1 MEGDEFSLENGRKI
15 NKSQINGEILKSKLS
30 QNDKYQKIFSL
41 FDANNDGKLDE
52 KEVESF
58 FEKMKSF
65 ASKGKSSVFESGEAE
80 DFLKEFKD
88 AKGKSLSDNGV
99 KVGDLFGFVADIS
112 DVGFDPVKKAQT
124 LVNKG
129 KMNGNIYSSEE
140 IKNIA
145 TTELSQDVQDAIKMF
160 QAQKDGQGSV
170 SDFYNLLKEKFGSD
184 EAASKVYA
192 KLREEELGAV
202 LLDKAKNFE
211 LTEKDYWSEKAN
223 LAKELYET
231 TGDEIYNSQAQE
243 FENKA
248 NAVKGKTVTKQ
259 IQTRVQTGFKNDKI
273 ADKAVSV
280 SATYKTVTKNVTE
293 IIYPLMDFDK
303 TFLEERGIKYNEDA
317 VENYDRKKAETQTLV
332 EMNNTLEEVKSQIA
346 KATAYSDSA
355 RVKAPN
361 EPNYELSQGRSTEY
375 MMDSTRVD
383 ELESGVYFVYKKLF
397 GSDENINAALKRIGV
412 DSTVSSTGRMSNANQ
427 AGKALVKYLEN
438 NFKAACGD
446 KSFEQYQKETTEAYK
461 QAYGDKNSSDIAN
474 AFIQSQQEGIQN
486 VKTAVSGVG
495 MVVMLAGQ
503 FVPGGN
509 VATGMIWGGLATA
522 TLGSSAV
529 SLSEATSKKGGMT
542 QEDKSEIIKEL
553 STSVALTATGM
564 GIGKVSS
571 AMYGQLILKN
581 CPMLASKILE
591 IGADA
596 TLSAVSTAVITGEL
610 DLKGEG
616 LSQLIPILT
625 GLLKSKGSLKTY
637 LIDDFKATSA
647 ARANKKTLSEP
658 TNKKTQDSN
667 VQEIREQELSSV
679 KESSSKKIN
688 SDEPQGAVKVQE
700 KETPAKTPEEVKQE
714 LTEVMKSQGY
724 NEWNIKHLLNSG
736 KADFDIVLDLVKNP
750 IIRNLKLGVESLGKI
765 NKDNVGFIN
774 HIIETKYYKK
784 LGCNLDFVSQTLL
797 SVTNKNTLPFVNKLI
812 DDGVINAETS
822 SGIWKVLCCVEDN
835 NTSMK
840 YLNEFYDTEK
850 SCFLSHLKF
859 SYDPYKRDL
868 FYSHFGMITDKNVD
882 FAIDLLHSRNGK
894 ISNGGIDDDYINIVK
909 STYKQGYSFLDSND
923 KHALLAV
930 ISKLGDTD
938 KALFKKHGFNIDT
951 ISKTLSGVKP
961 NVKISS
967 AQQREFLVKTLS
979 NNNAKA
985 NKVFKEFDFAKYGTD
1000 GLPLKYSRKDFMNNV
1015 EDILK
1020 VLPTQDK
1027 VEILSHYGIENDNFD
1042 GLLNNRPFK
1051 DLSGYSPEFK
1061 NAAKKVQSEIDKFTT
1076 KNEVDIPDKEVKE
1089 ILDGL
1094 IKGLPEFTSIVG
1106 KQQHGTHAYSVD
1118 IHMLKVLQDA
1128 MNNPAY
1134 SKLSDKSKTVLKFA
1148 AILHDVG
1155 KAAGVVDSNH
1165 FRTSANYMSSILD
1178 KFNLPTEMKHQ
1189 IIDAVD
1195 NHHWFGDFNTD
1206 KLSAQD
1212 VAAKCRRAGD
1222 LDVYKILAKADL
1234 ANVSSTFHYRVT
1246 GTSNKAEYD
1255 AFIDKK
1261 MSEVDV
1267 EIKKM
1272 NSNAPVVFD
1281 SKILNGGKKFPTKK
1295 VVKNGVEYNVRVL
1308 NLADLPE
1315 GMPLEKYGF
1324 VPGTTKENATFGVH
1338 FSDSLKESYD
1348 VIMSDSRRLAQAHPI
1363 FSYMLLKWGHAG
1375 RISQEGL
1382 IFNVDN
1388 SNTVIACSVNSV
1400 SGFKK
1405 NLREHS
1411 SPFFN
1416 DGSMVANERAKISNL
1431 IREHLSENAGVKLSR
1446 DEYAELFDKYLK
1458 SKKYI
1463 TQIKE
1468 DVKIGDKV
1476 IKANDLKTAIEKAQ
1490 ETLFTY
1496 NKSNEVDGSFDGNN
1510 EMTTVD
1516 PVPVG
1521 LYSTKFRIED
1531 CSPELLKMAEEEGL
1545 PIILNPAKTK
1555 AWSVGDDVKPIVS
1568 DNPSG
1573 SAMSFSKVKSKLTSF
1588 FNKSSKISKEDAES
1602 FLKQFTLKQVGSG
1615 RVVRRFDDDDIAY
1628 LVEYVQKYPKEVYS
1642 LANELTLN
1650 EHGDSVPRFSFFS
1663 ISILAP
1669 VMNKHPKKVSTLL
1682 GMTKENENGLVVPKY
1697 SAKEIENIILSKT
1710 YNKVIK

>member
-1 MEGDEFSLENGRKI
+1 MAGDEFSLENGRKI

-65 ASKGKSSVFESGEAE
+65 ASKGKYSVFESGEAE
-80 DFLKEFKD
+80 EFLKEFKD

-112 DVGFDPVKKAQT
+112 DAGFDPVKKAQA
-124 LVNKG
+124 LINKG

-160 QAQKDGQGSV
+160 QAQKDGQGNV
-170 SDFYNLLKEKFGSD
+170 SNFYNLLKEKFGSD

-192 KLREEELGAV
+192 KLCEEKLGASF
-202 LLDKAKNFE
+202 LYRAKNFE
-211 LTEKDYWSEKAN
+211 LTEKDYWAEKAN

-243 FENKA
+243 FERRA
-248 NAVKGKTVTKQ
+248 NSVQGKTVTRQ

-293 IIYPLMDFDK
+293 TIYPLMDFDK
-303 TFLEERGIKYNEDA
+303 TFLEERGVKYNEDA

-412 DSTVSSTGRMSNANQ
+412 DATVSSTGRMSNANQ

-446 KSFEQYQKETTEAYK
+446 KTFEQHQKETTEAYK

-667 VQEIREQELSSV
+667 VQEIKEQELSSV

-724 NEWNIKHLLNSG
+724 EEWNIKHLLNSG
-736 KADFDIVLDLVKNP
+736 KADLNIVLDLVKNP
-750 IIRNLKLGVESLGKI
+750 KFNKLKLMSVTLEKI
-765 NKDNVGFIN
+765 NKENVEFIN
-774 HIIETKYYKK
+774 KLIETKYYKK
-784 LGCNLDFVSQTLL
+784 LGKHTDYVTSTIL
-797 SVTNKNTLPFVNKLI
+797 SVTNKNTISLINKMV
-812 DDGVINAETS
+812 DDGTLTA
-822 SGIWKVLCCVEDN
+822 DN
-835 NTSMK
+835 NTDIWKIVGTATNNNASMK
-840 YLNEFYDTEK
+840 YISEFYDTEK
-850 SCFLSHLKF
+850 DFFLSHMGFSVDYQLKEL
-859 SYDPYKRDL
+859 YA
-868 FYSHFGMITDKNVD
+868 SHFTNITDKNVD
-882 FAIDLLHSRNGK
+882 FAIELLHSRRGK
-894 ISNGGIDDDYINIVK
+894 LNDSNLDDYINIIK
-909 STYKQGYSFLDSND
+909 SIDKQGYSFLDAND
-923 KHALLAV
+923 KHTLLAV
-930 ISKLGDTD
+930 ISKMSDTD
-938 KALFKKHGFNIDT
+938 KALLKKHGFNIDT

-1015 EDILK
+1015 EDILND
-1020 VLPTQDK
+1020 LPTQDR

-1042 GLLNNRPFK
+1042 GLLNNRPFE

-1061 NAAKKVQSEIDKFTT
+1061 NAAKKVQTEIDKFTT

-1195 NHHWFGDFNTD
+1195 NHHWFGGFNTD

-1212 VAAKCRRAGD
+1212 VAAKCRRSGD
-1222 LDVYKILAKADL
+1222 LEVYKILAKADL

-1295 VVKNGVEYNVRVL
+1295 VVKDGVEYNVRVL

-1338 FSDSLKESYD
+1338 FSDSPRESYD
-1348 VIMSDSRRLAQAHPI
+1348 VITSDTRRLAQDHPI

-1388 SNTVIACSVNSV
+1388 SNTVIASSVNSV

-1458 SKKYI
+1458 SKKHI

>member
-1 MEGDEFSLENGRKI
+1 MAGDEFSLENGRKI

-80 DFLKEFKD
+80 EFLKEFKD

-202 LLDKAKNFE
+202 LLDKAKNFD

-243 FENKA
+243 FENRA

-259 IQTRVQTGFKNDKI
+259 IQTRVQTGFKNDKVI
-273 ADKAVSV
+273 DKAVSV

-293 IIYPLMDFDK
+293 TIYPLMDFDK
-303 TFLEERGIKYNEDA
+303 TFLEERGIKYNEVA

-355 RVKAPN
+355 RVKVPN

-397 GSDENINAALKRIGV
+397 GSDENINTALKRIGV
-412 DSTVSSTGRMSNANQ
+412 DATVSSTGRMSNANQ

-446 KSFEQYQKETTEAYK
+446 KTFEQHQKETTEAYK

-564 GIGKVSS
+564 GVGKVSS

-637 LIDDFKATSA
+637 LMDDFKATSA
-647 ARANKKTLSEP
+647 ARTNKKDLSEP
-658 TNKKTQDSN
+658 TNKKNQDSN
-667 VQEIREQELSSV
+667 VQEIKEQELSSI

-688 SDEPQGAVKVQE
+688 SDEPQGALKVQE

-724 NEWNIKHLLNSG
+724 EEWNIKHLLNSG
-736 KADFDIVLDLVKNP
+736 KADLNIVLDLVKNP
-750 IIRNLKLGVESLGKI
+750 KFNKLKLMSVTLEKI
-765 NKDNVGFIN
+765 NKENVEFIN
-774 HIIETKYYKK
+774 KLIETKYYNK
-784 LGCNLDFVSQTLL
+784 LGKHTDYVTSTIL
-797 SVTNKNTLPFVNKLI
+797 SVTNKNTISLINKMV
-812 DDGVINAETS
+812 DDGTLTA
-822 SGIWKVLCCVEDN
+822 DN
-835 NTSMK
+835 NTDIWKIVGTATNNNASMK
-840 YLNEFYDTEK
+840 YISEFYDTEK
-850 SCFLSHLKF
+850 DFFLSHMGFSVDYQLKEL
-859 SYDPYKRDL
+859 YA
-868 FYSHFGMITDKNVD
+868 SHFTNITDKNVD
-882 FAIDLLHSRNGK
+882 FAIELLHSRRGK
-894 ISNGGIDDDYINIVK
+894 LNDSNLDDYINIIK
-909 STYKQGYSFLDSND
+909 SIDKQGYSFLDAND
-923 KHALLAV
+923 KHTLLAV
-930 ISKLGDTD
+930 ISKMSDTD
-938 KALFKKHGFNIDT
+938 KALLKKHGFNIDT

-1015 EDILK
+1015 EDILND
-1020 VLPTQDK
+1020 LPTQDR

-1042 GLLNNRPFK
+1042 GLLNNRPFE

-1212 VAAKCRRAGD
+1212 VAAKCRRSGD

-1234 ANVSSTFHYRVT
+1234 ANVSSTFHYRIT

-1295 VVKNGVEYNVRVL
+1295 VVKDGVEYNVRVL

-1338 FSDSLKESYD
+1338 FSDSPRESYD
-1348 VIMSDSRRLAQAHPI
+1348 VITSDTRRLAQGHPI

-1388 SNTVIACSVNSV
+1388 SNTVIASSVNSV

-1416 DGSMVANERAKISNL
+1416 DGSMVTNERAKISNL
-1431 IREHLSENAGVKLSR
+1431 IRKHLSENAGVKLSR

>member
-1 MEGDEFSLENGRKI
+1 MAGDEFSLENGRKI

-41 FDANNDGKLDE
+41 FDANNDGKLDD

-58 FEKMKSF
+58 FEKMKSY

-80 DFLKEFKD
+80 EFLKEFKD

-145 TTELSQDVQDAIKMF
+145 TTELSQDVQAAIKMF

-211 LTEKDYWSEKAN
+211 LTEKDYWNEKAN

-231 TGDEIYNSQAQE
+231 TGVEIYNTQAQE
-243 FENKA
+243 FENRA

-259 IQTRVQTGFKNDKI
+259 IQTRVQTGFKNDKV
-273 ADKAVSV
+273 ADKAVSA

-293 IIYPLMDFDK
+293 TIYPLMDFDK

-412 DSTVSSTGRMSNANQ
+412 DATVSSTGRMSNANQ

-446 KSFEQYQKETTEAYK
+446 KTFEQHQKETTEAYK

-596 TLSAVSTAVITGEL
+596 TLSAVSTSVITGEL

-637 LIDDFKATSA
+637 LMDDFKATSA
-647 ARANKKTLSEP
+647 ARTNKKTLSEP
-658 TNKKTQDSN
+658 TNKKIQDSN
-667 VQEIREQELSSV
+667 VREIKEQELSSV

-724 NEWNIKHLLNSG
+724 EEWNIKHLLNSG
-736 KADFDIVLDLVKNP
+736 KADFDVVLDLVKNP
-750 IIRNLKLGVESLGKI
+750 IIRKLKLGVESLGKI

-784 LGCNLDFVSQTLL
+784 LGCNLDFVSQTIL
-797 SVTNKNTLPFVNKLI
+797 SVTNKNTISFLNKMV
-812 DDGVINAETS
+812 DDGTLTV
-822 SGIWKVLCCVEDN
+822 DN
-835 NTSMK
+835 NTDIWKIVGTATNNKASMK
-840 YLNEFYDTEK
+840 YISDFYDTEK
-850 SCFLSHLKF
+850 DFFLSHMGFSVDYQLKEL
-859 SYDPYKRDL
+859 YA
-868 FYSHFGMITDKNVD
+868 SHFTHITDKNVD
-882 FAIDLLHSRNGK
+882 FAIELLHSRRGK
-894 ISNGGIDDDYINIVK
+894 LNDSNLDDYINIIK
-909 STYKQGYSFLDSND
+909 LTDKQGYSSLDSND

-930 ISKLGDTD
+930 ISKLGETD

-1020 VLPTQDK
+1020 DLPTQDR

-1042 GLLNNRPFK
+1042 GLLNNRPFE

-1061 NAAKKVQSEIDKFTT
+1061 NAAKKVQTEIDKFTT

-1155 KAAGVVDSNH
+1155 KATGVVDPNH

-1178 KFNLPTEMKHQ
+1178 KFNFPTEMKHQ

-1195 NHHWFGDFNTD
+1195 NHHWFSAFNTD
-1206 KLSAQD
+1206 KISAQD
-1212 VAAKCRRAGD
+1212 VAAKCRRSGD

-1234 ANVSSTFHYRVT
+1234 ANVSSSFHYHIT
-1246 GTSNKAEYD
+1246 GTSSKAEYN
-1255 AFIDKK
+1255 AKVDKK
-1261 MSEVDV
+1261 MAEVDV
-1267 EIKKM
+1267 ELKRM
-1272 NSNAPVVFD
+1272 NGTAPVVFD
-1281 SKILNGGKKFPTKK
+1281 SKILHGGKKFPTKK
-1295 VVKNGVEYNVRVL
+1295 VVKNGVEYNVKVL
-1308 NLADLPE
+1308 NLGELPD

-1324 VPGTTKENATFGVH
+1324 APGTTKENATFGVH
-1338 FSDSLKESYD
+1338 FSASPKESYD
-1348 VIMSDSRRLAQAHPI
+1348 VITSDARRLTQQHPI
-1363 FSYMLLKWGHAG
+1363 FSFMYLKFGHAG
-1375 RISQEGL
+1375 RSFNDGL
-1382 IFNVDN
+1382 IFDIDN
-1388 SNTVIACSVNSV
+1388 SNLVVAAPKNSV
-1400 SGFKK
+1400 TGFKK
-1405 NLREHS
+1405 NLLEDSSSLFDEHYDTRIGVS
-1411 SPFFN
+1411 Y
-1416 DGSMVANERAKISNL
+1416 L
-1431 IREHLSENAGVKLSR
+1431 IRKHLSENAGVTLTR
-1446 DEYAELFDKYLK
+1446 DEYAVLFDKYLK
-1458 SKKYI
+1458 TKKHFSQLNKNI
-1463 TQIKE
+1463 R
-1468 DVKIGDKV
+1468 IGDKV
-1476 IKANDLKTAIEKAQ
+1476 IKAEDLKAAINDAQ
-1490 ETLFTY
+1490 QSLFVNT
-1496 NKSNEVDGSFDGNN
+1496 KSSEVDGSFKDNN
-1510 EMTTVD
+1510 ELTTID
-1516 PVPVG
+1516 PVPTG
-1521 LYSTKFRIED
+1521 LYSTKTRIED
-1531 CSPELLKMAEEEGL
+1531 CSTELLKLAEEKGL
-1545 PIILNPAKTK
+1545 PIILNPAKK
-1555 AWSVGDDVKPIVS
+1555 EWVAGESAKPINTGS
-1568 DNPSG
+1568 SSKILPS
-1573 SAMSFSKVKSKLTSF
+1573 FL
-1588 FNKSSKISKEDAES
+1588 KSSKVSKQDAID
-1602 FLKQFTLKQVGSG
+1602 FLKQFTIKEVGTD
-1615 RVVRRFDDDDIAY
+1615 RVVQRFH
-1628 LVEYVQKYPKEVYS
+1628 VEDKDLIECVQKYPNEFYS
-1642 LANELTLN
+1642 LANEMVVGRNGNPT
-1650 EHGDSVPRFSFFS
+1650 PRFYDYE
-1663 ISILAP
+1663 IMRLVP
-1669 VMNKHPKKVSTLL
+1669 NMKKYPKRMAKLL
-1682 GMTKENENGLVVPKY
+1682 SMTKVDENGRTVPKY
-1697 SAKEIENIILSKT
+1697 NYADINCYIDSPRLYKEALEGKR
-1710 YNKVIK
+1710 

>member
-1 MEGDEFSLENGRKI
+1 MAGDEFSLENGRKI

-41 FDANNDGKLDE
+41 FDANNDGKLDD

-65 ASKGKSSVFESGEAE
+65 ASKGKSSVFENGEAE
-80 DFLKEFKD
+80 EFLKEFKD

-112 DVGFDPVKKAQT
+112 DVGFDPVKKAQA

-211 LTEKDYWSEKAN
+211 LTEKDYWNEKAN

-243 FENKA
+243 FENRA

-259 IQTRVQTGFKNDKI
+259 IQTRVQTGFKNDKV
-273 ADKAVSV
+273 ADKAVSA

-293 IIYPLMDFDK
+293 TIYPLMDFDK
-303 TFLEERGIKYNEDA
+303 TFLEERGVKYNEDA

-412 DSTVSSTGRMSNANQ
+412 DATVSSTGRMSNANQ

-446 KSFEQYQKETTEAYK
+446 KTFEQHQKETTEAYK

-509 VATGMIWGGLATA
+509 VATGLIWGGLATA

-564 GIGKVSS
+564 GVGKVSS

-637 LIDDFKATSA
+637 LMDDFKATSA
-647 ARANKKTLSEP
+647 ARANKKDLSEP
-658 TNKKTQDSN
+658 TNKKNQDFD
-667 VQEIREQELSSV
+667 VQEIKEQELSNV
-679 KESSSKKIN
+679 NESSSKKIN
-688 SDEPQGAVKVQE
+688 SDEPQGALKVQE

-724 NEWNIKHLLNSG
+724 EEWNIKHLLNSG
-736 KADFDIVLDLVKNP
+736 KADLNIVLDLVKNP
-750 IIRNLKLGVESLGKI
+750 KFNKLKLMSVTLEKI
-765 NKDNVGFIN
+765 NKENVEFIN
-774 HIIETKYYKK
+774 KLIETKYYKK
-784 LGCNLDFVSQTLL
+784 LGKHTDYVTSTIL
-797 SVTNKNTLPFVNKLI
+797 SVTNKNTISLINKMV
-812 DDGVINAETS
+812 DDGTLTA
-822 SGIWKVLCCVEDN
+822 DN
-835 NTSMK
+835 NTDIWKIVETATNNNASMK
-840 YLNEFYDTEK
+840 YISEFYDTEK
-850 SCFLSHLKF
+850 DFFLSHMGFSVDYQLKEL
-859 SYDPYKRDL
+859 YA
-868 FYSHFGMITDKNVD
+868 SHFTNITDKNVD
-882 FAIDLLHSRNGK
+882 FAIELLHSRRGK
-894 ISNGGIDDDYINIVK
+894 LNDSNLDDYINIIK
-909 STYKQGYSFLDSND
+909 SIDKQGYSFLDAND
-923 KHALLAV
+923 KHTLLAV
-930 ISKLGDTD
+930 ISKMSDTD
-938 KALFKKHGFNIDT
+938 KALLKKHGFNIDT

-1020 VLPTQDK
+1020 DLPTQDR

-1042 GLLNNRPFK
+1042 GLLNNRPFE

-1212 VAAKCRRAGD
+1212 VAAKCRRSGD

-1295 VVKNGVEYNVRVL
+1295 VVKDGVEYNVRVL

-1348 VIMSDSRRLAQAHPI
+1348 VIMSDSRRLAQGHPI

-1388 SNTVIACSVNSV
+1388 SNTVIASSVNSV

-1446 DEYAELFDKYLK
+1446 DEYAELFEKYLK
-1458 SKKYI
+1458 SKKHI
-1463 TQIKE
+1463 SQIKE

>member
-1 MEGDEFSLENGRKI
+1 MAGDEFSLENGRKI

-41 FDANNDGKLDE
+41 FDANNDGKLDD

-80 DFLKEFKD
+80 EFLKEFKD

-211 LTEKDYWSEKAN
+211 LTEKDYWNEKAN

-231 TGDEIYNSQAQE
+231 TGDEIYNAQAQE
-243 FENKA
+243 FERRA
-248 NAVKGKTVTKQ
+248 NSVQGKTVTRQ
-259 IQTRVQTGFKNDKI
+259 IRTRVQTGFKNDKI

-293 IIYPLMDFDK
+293 TIYPPM
-303 TFLEERGIKYNEDA
+303 TFEDVFKEERGVAYNEDA

-412 DSTVSSTGRMSNANQ
+412 DATVSSTGRMSNANQ

-446 KSFEQYQKETTEAYK
+446 KTFEQHQKETTEAYK

-495 MVVMLAGQ
+495 MVLMIAGQ

-647 ARANKKTLSEP
+647 ARTNKKTLSEP
-658 TNKKTQDSN
+658 TNKKTQDSD
-667 VQEIREQELSSV
+667 VQEIKEQELSSV

-688 SDEPQGAVKVQE
+688 SDEPQGALKVQE

-724 NEWNIKHLLNSG
+724 EEWNIKHLLNSG
-736 KADFDIVLDLVKNP
+736 KADLNIVLDLVKNP
-750 IIRNLKLGVESLGKI
+750 KFNKLKLMSVTLEKI
-765 NKDNVGFIN
+765 NKENVEFIN
-774 HIIETKYYKK
+774 KLIETKYYKK
-784 LGCNLDFVSQTLL
+784 LGKHTDYVTSTIL
-797 SVTNKNTLPFVNKLI
+797 SVTNKNTISLINKMV
-812 DDGVINAETS
+812 DDGTLTA
-822 SGIWKVLCCVEDN
+822 DN
-835 NTSMK
+835 NTDIWKIVGTATNNNASMK
-840 YLNEFYDTEK
+840 YISEFYDTEK
-850 SCFLSHLKF
+850 DFFLSHMGFSVDYQLKEL
-859 SYDPYKRDL
+859 YA
-868 FYSHFGMITDKNVD
+868 SHFTNITDKNVD
-882 FAIDLLHSRNGK
+882 FAIELLHSRRGK
-894 ISNGGIDDDYINIVK
+894 LNDSNLDDYINIIK
-909 STYKQGYSFLDSND
+909 SIDKQGYSFLDSND

-930 ISKLGDTD
+930 ISKLSDTD
-938 KALFKKHGFNIDT
+938 KALLKKHGFNIDT

-1015 EDILK
+1015 EDILND
-1020 VLPTQDK
+1020 LPTQDR

-1042 GLLNNRPFK
+1042 GLLNNRPFE

-1106 KQQHGTHAYSVD
+1106 KQQHRTHAYSVD

-1212 VAAKCRRAGD
+1212 VAVKCRRSGD
-1222 LDVYKILAKADL
+1222 LEVYKILAKADL

-1348 VIMSDSRRLAQAHPI
+1348 VIMSDSRRLAQGHPI

-1388 SNTVIACSVNSV
+1388 SNTVIASSVNSV

-1405 NLREHS
+1405 NLRDHS

-1416 DGSMVANERAKISNL
+1416 DGSMVANERAKISTL
-1431 IREHLSENAGVKLSR
+1431 IIEHLSENAGVKLSR

>member
-1 MEGDEFSLENGRKI
+1 MAGDEFSLENGRKI

-41 FDANNDGKLDE
+41 FDANNDGKLDD

-58 FEKMKSF
+58 FEKMKSY
-65 ASKGKSSVFESGEAE
+65 ASKGKSSVFENGEAE
-80 DFLKEFKD
+80 EFLKEFKD

-243 FENKA
+243 FENRA

-259 IQTRVQTGFKNDKI
+259 IQTRVQTGFKNDKV

-293 IIYPLMDFDK
+293 TIYPPM
-303 TFLEERGIKYNEDA
+303 TFEDVFKEERGVAYNEDA

-346 KATAYSDSA
+346 QATAYSDSA
-355 RVKAPN
+355 RVKAQN

-446 KSFEQYQKETTEAYK
+446 KTFEQHQKETTEAYK
-461 QAYGDKNSSDIAN
+461 QAYGDKNSTDIAN
-474 AFIQSQQEGIQN
+474 AFIQSQQEGVQG
-486 VKTAVSGVG
+486 VKTATNVAG
-495 MVVMLAGQ
+495 MVLMIAGQ

-509 VATGMIWGGLATA
+509 VATGMIWGGVATA
-522 TLGSSAV
+522 ALGSSAI
-529 SLSEATSKKGGMT
+529 SATEASTKQGGMT
-542 QEDKSEIIKEL
+542 EEDKSEIIKEL
-553 STSVALTATGM
+553 STSIALTATGM
-564 GIGKVSS
+564 GVGKVSS

-581 CPMLASKILE
+581 CPMLAAKVLE
-591 IGADA
+591 VGADA

-667 VQEIREQELSSV
+667 VQEIKEQELSSV
-679 KESSSKKIN
+679 NESSSKKIN
-688 SDEPQGAVKVQE
+688 SDEPQGALKVQE

-724 NEWNIKHLLNSG
+724 EEWNIKHLLNSG
-736 KADFDIVLDLVKNP
+736 KADLNIVLDLVKNP
-750 IIRNLKLGVESLGKI
+750 KFNKLKLMSVTLEKI
-765 NKDNVGFIN
+765 NKENVEFIN
-774 HIIETKYYKK
+774 KLIETKYYKK
-784 LGCNLDFVSQTLL
+784 LGKHTDYVTSTIL
-797 SVTNKNTLPFVNKLI
+797 SVTNKNTISLINKMV
-812 DDGVINAETS
+812 DDGTLTA
-822 SGIWKVLCCVEDN
+822 DN
-835 NTSMK
+835 NTDIWKIVGTATNNNASMK
-840 YLNEFYDTEK
+840 YISEFYDTEK
-850 SCFLSHLKF
+850 DFFLSHMGFSVDYQLKEL
-859 SYDPYKRDL
+859 YA
-868 FYSHFGMITDKNVD
+868 SHFTNITDKNVD
-882 FAIDLLHSRNGK
+882 FAIELLHSRRGK
-894 ISNGGIDDDYINIVK
+894 LNDSNLDDYINIIK
-909 STYKQGYSFLDSND
+909 SIDKQGYSFLDAND

-930 ISKLGDTD
+930 ISKMSDTD
-938 KALFKKHGFNIDT
+938 KVLLKKHGFNIDT

-1015 EDILK
+1015 EDILND
-1020 VLPTQDK
+1020 LPTQDR

-1042 GLLNNRPFK
+1042 GLLNNRPFE
-1051 DLSGYSPEFK
+1051 DLSGYSPEFI

-1212 VAAKCRRAGD
+1212 VAAKCRRSGD

-1295 VVKNGVEYNVRVL
+1295 VVKDGVEYNVRVL

-1324 VPGTTKENATFGVH
+1324 VSGTTKENATFGVH

-1348 VIMSDSRRLAQAHPI
+1348 VIMSDSRRLAQGHPI

-1388 SNTVIACSVNSV
+1388 SNTVIASSVNSV

-1458 SKKYI
+1458 SKKHI
-1463 TQIKE
+1463 SQIKE

-1573 SAMSFSKVKSKLTSF
+1573 SAKSFSKVKSKLTSF

-1615 RVVRRFDDDDIAY
+1615 RVVQRFDDDDIAY

>member
-1 MEGDEFSLENGRKI
+1 MAGDEFSLENGRKI

-41 FDANNDGKLDE
+41 FDANNDGKLDD

-80 DFLKEFKD
+80 EFLKEFKD

-192 KLREEELGAV
+192 KLCEEKLGASF
-202 LLDKAKNFE
+202 LYRAKNFE

-223 LAKELYET
+223 LAKELYKT
-231 TGDEIYNSQAQE
+231 TGDEQYNAQAQE
-243 FENKA
+243 FERRA
-248 NAVKGKTVTKQ
+248 NYVQGKTVTRQ
-259 IQTRVQTGFKNDKI
+259 IRTRVQTGFKNDKV

-293 IIYPLMDFDK
+293 TIYPLMDFDK
-303 TFLEERGIKYNEDA
+303 TFLEERGVKYNEDA

-446 KSFEQYQKETTEAYK
+446 KTFEQHQKETTEAYK

-474 AFIQSQQEGIQN
+474 AFIQSQQEGVQG
-486 VKTAVSGVG
+486 VKTATNVAG
-495 MVVMLAGQ
+495 MVLMIAGQ

-542 QEDKSEIIKEL
+542 EEDKSEIIKEL
-553 STSVALTATGM
+553 STSIALTATGM
-564 GIGKVSS
+564 GVGKVSS

-637 LIDDFKATSA
+637 LMDDFKATSA
-647 ARANKKTLSEP
+647 ARTNKKTLSEP

-667 VQEIREQELSSV
+667 VQEIKEQELSSI

-700 KETPAKTPEEVKQE
+700 KETSAKTPEEVKQE

-724 NEWNIKHLLNSG
+724 EEWNIKHLLNSG

-750 IIRNLKLGVESLGKI
+750 KFNKLKLMSVTLEKI
-765 NKDNVGFIN
+765 NKENVEFIN
-774 HIIETKYYKK
+774 KLIETKYYKK
-784 LGCNLDFVSQTLL
+784 LGKHTDYVTSTIL
-797 SVTNKNTLPFVNKLI
+797 SVTNKNTISLINKMV
-812 DDGVINAETS
+812 DDGTLTA
-822 SGIWKVLCCVEDN
+822 DN
-835 NTSMK
+835 NTDIWKIVGTATNNNASMK
-840 YLNEFYDTEK
+840 YISEFYDTEK
-850 SCFLSHLKF
+850 DFFLSHMGFSVDYQLKEL
-859 SYDPYKRDL
+859 YA
-868 FYSHFGMITDKNVD
+868 SHFTNITDKNVD
-882 FAIDLLHSRNGK
+882 FAIELLHSRRGK
-894 ISNGGIDDDYINIVK
+894 LNDSNLDDYINIIK
-909 STYKQGYSFLDSND
+909 SIDKQGYSFLDAND
-923 KHALLAV
+923 KHTLLAV
-930 ISKLGDTD
+930 ISKMSDTD
-938 KALFKKHGFNIDT
+938 KALLKKHGFNIDT

-1015 EDILK
+1015 EDILND
-1020 VLPTQDK
+1020 LPTQDR

-1042 GLLNNRPFK
+1042 GLLNNRPFE

-1134 SKLSDKSKTVLKFA
+1134 RKLSDKSKTVLKFA

-1212 VAAKCRRAGD
+1212 VAAKCRRYGD
-1222 LDVYKILAKADL
+1222 LEVYKILAKADL

-1295 VVKNGVEYNVRVL
+1295 VVKDGVEYNVRVL

-1338 FSDSLKESYD
+1338 FSDSPRESYD
-1348 VIMSDSRRLAQAHPI
+1348 VITSDTRRLAQGHPI

-1388 SNTVIACSVNSV
+1388 SNTVIASSVNSV

>member
-1 MEGDEFSLENGRKI
+1 MAGDEFSLENGRKI

-41 FDANNDGKLDE
+41 FDVNNDGKLDD
-52 KEVESF
+52 KEIESF
-58 FEKMKSF
+58 FEKMKSY

-80 DFLKEFKD
+80 EFLKEFKD

-145 TTELSQDVQDAIKMF
+145 TNELSQDVQDAIKMF

-243 FENKA
+243 FENRA

-259 IQTRVQTGFKNDKI
+259 IQTRVQTGFKNDKV

-293 IIYPLMDFDK
+293 TIYPPM
-303 TFLEERGIKYNEDA
+303 TFEDVFKEERGVAYNEDA

-346 KATAYSDSA
+346 QATAYSDSA

-446 KSFEQYQKETTEAYK
+446 KTFEQHQKETTEAYK

-564 GIGKVSS
+564 GVGKVSS

-647 ARANKKTLSEP
+647 ARTNKKTLSEP

-667 VQEIREQELSSV
+667 VQEIKEQELSSI

-688 SDEPQGAVKVQE
+688 SDEPQGALKVQE

-724 NEWNIKHLLNSG
+724 EEWNIKHLLNSG
-736 KADFDIVLDLVKNP
+736 KADLNIVLDLVKNP
-750 IIRNLKLGVESLGKI
+750 KFNKLKLMSVTLEKI
-765 NKDNVGFIN
+765 NKENVEFIN
-774 HIIETKYYKK
+774 KLIETKYYKK
-784 LGCNLDFVSQTLL
+784 LGKHTDYVTSTIL
-797 SVTNKNTLPFVNKLI
+797 SVTNKNTISLINKMV
-812 DDGVINAETS
+812 DDGTLTA
-822 SGIWKVLCCVEDN
+822 DN
-835 NTSMK
+835 NTDIWKIVGTATNNNASMK
-840 YLNEFYDTEK
+840 YISEFYDTEK
-850 SCFLSHLKF
+850 DFFLSHMGFSVDYQLKEL
-859 SYDPYKRDL
+859 YA
-868 FYSHFGMITDKNVD
+868 SHFTNITDKNVD
-882 FAIDLLHSRNGK
+882 FAIELLHSRRGK
-894 ISNGGIDDDYINIVK
+894 LNDSNLDDYINIIK
-909 STYKQGYSFLDSND
+909 SIDKQGYSFLDSND

-1015 EDILK
+1015 EDILND
-1020 VLPTQDK
+1020 LPTQDR

-1042 GLLNNRPFK
+1042 GLLNNRPFE
-1051 DLSGYSPEFK
+1051 DLSGYSPEFI

-1134 SKLSDKSKTVLKFA
+1134 NKLSDKSKTVLKFA

-1212 VAAKCRRAGD
+1212 VAAKCRRSGD
-1222 LDVYKILAKADL
+1222 LEVYKILAKADL
-1234 ANVSSTFHYRVT
+1234 ANVSSTFHYRIT

-1324 VPGTTKENATFGVH
+1324 VSGTTKENATFGVH
-1338 FSDSLKESYD
+1338 FSDSPRESYD
-1348 VIMSDSRRLAQAHPI
+1348 VITSDTRRLAQGHPI

-1388 SNTVIACSVNSV
+1388 SNTVIASSVNSV

-1416 DGSMVANERAKISNL
+1416 DGSMVTNERAKISNL
-1431 IREHLSENAGVKLSR
+1431 IRKHLSENAGIKLSR

>member
-1 MEGDEFSLENGRKI
+1 M
-15 NKSQINGEILKSKLS
+15 
-30 QNDKYQKIFSL
+30 
-41 FDANNDGKLDE
+41 
-52 KEVESF
+52 
-58 FEKMKSF
+58 
-65 ASKGKSSVFESGEAE
+65 
-80 DFLKEFKD
+80 
-88 AKGKSLSDNGV
+88 
-99 KVGDLFGFVADIS
+99 
-112 DVGFDPVKKAQT
+112 
-124 LVNKG
+124 
-129 KMNGNIYSSEE
+129 
-140 IKNIA
+140 
-145 TTELSQDVQDAIKMF
+145 
-160 QAQKDGQGSV
+160 
-170 SDFYNLLKEKFGSD
+170 
-184 EAASKVYA
+184 
-192 KLREEELGAV
+192 
-202 LLDKAKNFE
+202 
-211 LTEKDYWSEKAN
+211 
-223 LAKELYET
+223 
-231 TGDEIYNSQAQE
+231 
-243 FENKA
+243 
-248 NAVKGKTVTKQ
+248 
-259 IQTRVQTGFKNDKI
+259 
-273 ADKAVSV
+273 
-280 SATYKTVTKNVTE
+280 
-293 IIYPLMDFDK
+293 
-303 TFLEERGIKYNEDA
+303 
-317 VENYDRKKAETQTLV
+317 
-332 EMNNTLEEVKSQIA
+332 
-346 KATAYSDSA
+346 
-355 RVKAPN
+355 
-361 EPNYELSQGRSTEY
+361 
-375 MMDSTRVD
+375 
-383 ELESGVYFVYKKLF
+383 
-397 GSDENINAALKRIGV
+397 
-412 DSTVSSTGRMSNANQ
+412 
-427 AGKALVKYLEN
+427 
-438 NFKAACGD
+438 
-446 KSFEQYQKETTEAYK
+446 
-461 QAYGDKNSSDIAN
+461 
-474 AFIQSQQEGIQN
+474 
-486 VKTAVSGVG
+486 
-495 MVVMLAGQ
+495 
-503 FVPGGN
+503 
-509 VATGMIWGGLATA
+509 
-522 TLGSSAV
+522 
-529 SLSEATSKKGGMT
+529 
-542 QEDKSEIIKEL
+542 
-553 STSVALTATGM
+553 STSIALTATGM
-564 GIGKVSS
+564 GVGKVSS

-581 CPMLASKILE
+581 CPMLAAKVLE
-591 IGADA
+591 VGADA

-647 ARANKKTLSEP
+647 ARTNKKTLSEP
-658 TNKKTQDSN
+658 TNKKTQDSK
-667 VQEIREQELSSV
+667 VQEIKEQELSSV

-724 NEWNIKHLLNSG
+724 EEWNIQSLINSDNPDLN
-736 KADFDIVLDLVKNP
+736 IVLDLVKNP
-750 IIRNLKLGVESLGKI
+750 KFNKLKLRSVTLEKI
-765 NKDNVGFIN
+765 NKENVEFIN
-774 HIIETKYYKK
+774 KLLETKYYKK
-784 LGCNLDFVSQTLL
+784 LGKHTDYVTSTIL
-797 SVTNKNTLPFVNKLI
+797 SVTNKNTISFLNKMV
-812 DDGVINAETS
+812 DDGTLTA
-822 SGIWKVLCCVEDN
+822 DN
-835 NTSMK
+835 NTDIWKIVGTATNNKASMK
-840 YLNEFYDTEK
+840 YIREFYDTEK
-850 SCFLSHLKF
+850 DFFLSHMGFSVDYQLKEL
-859 SYDPYKRDL
+859 YA
-868 FYSHFGMITDKNVD
+868 SHFTHITDKNVD
-882 FAIDLLHSRNGK
+882 FAIELLHSRRGK
-894 ISNGGIDDDYINIVK
+894 LNDSNLDDYINIIK
-909 STYKQGYSFLDSND
+909 STDKQGYSFLDAND
-923 KHALLAV
+923 KHTLLSV
-930 ISKLGDTD
+930 IAKMSDTD
-938 KALFKKHGFNIDT
+938 KALLKKHGFNIDT

-967 AQQREFLVKTLS
+967 AQQREFLVTTLS

-1015 EDILK
+1015 EDILND
-1020 VLPTQDK
+1020 LPTQDK
-1027 VEILSHYGIENDNFD
+1027 AEILSHYGIENDNFD
-1042 GLLNNRPFK
+1042 GLLNNRPFE

-1165 FRTSANYMSSILD
+1165 FRTSANYVSSILD
-1178 KFNLPTEMKHQ
+1178 KFNFPIEMKHQ

-1212 VAAKCRRAGD
+1212 VAAKCRRSGD

-1234 ANVSSTFHYRVT
+1234 ANVSSTFHYRIT

-1261 MSEVDV
+1261 MAEVDV

-1308 NLADLPE
+1308 NLADLPD

-1324 VPGTTKENATFGVH
+1324 VSGTTKENATFGVH

-1348 VIMSDSRRLAQAHPI
+1348 VIMSDTRRLAQGHPI

-1388 SNTVIACSVNSV
+1388 SNTVIASSVNSV

-1405 NLREHS
+1405 NLRDHS

-1416 DGSMVANERAKISNL
+1416 DGYMVAKERAKISNL

-1516 PVPVG
+1516 PVRVG

-1682 GMTKENENGLVVPKY
+1682 RMTKENENGLVVPKY

>member
-1 MEGDEFSLENGRKI
+1 MAGDEFSLENGRKI

-58 FEKMKSF
+58 FEKMKSY
-65 ASKGKSSVFESGEAE
+65 ASKGKSSVFENGEAE
-80 DFLKEFKD
+80 EFLKEFKD

-202 LLDKAKNFE
+202 LLDKAGNFD

-231 TGDEIYNSQAQE
+231 TGDEIYNSQVQE
-243 FENKA
+243 FENRA

-259 IQTRVQTGFKNDKI
+259 IQTRVQTGFKNDKV

-293 IIYPLMDFDK
+293 TIYPLMDFDK
-303 TFLEERGIKYNEDA
+303 TFLEERGVKYNEDA

-355 RVKAPN
+355 RVKVPN

-412 DSTVSSTGRMSNANQ
+412 DATVSSTGRMSNANQ

-446 KSFEQYQKETTEAYK
+446 KTFEQHQKETTEAYK

-564 GIGKVSS
+564 GVGKVSS

-591 IGADA
+591 IGTDA

-647 ARANKKTLSEP
+647 ARANKKDLSEP
-658 TNKKTQDSN
+658 TNKKIQDSD
-667 VQEIREQELSSV
+667 VQEIKEQELSSI

-724 NEWNIKHLLNSG
+724 EEWNIKHLLNSG
-736 KADFDIVLDLVKNP
+736 KADLNIVLDLVKNP
-750 IIRNLKLGVESLGKI
+750 KFNKLKLMSVTLEKI
-765 NKDNVGFIN
+765 NKENVEFIN
-774 HIIETKYYKK
+774 KLIETKYYKK
-784 LGCNLDFVSQTLL
+784 LGKHTDYVTSTIL
-797 SVTNKNTLPFVNKLI
+797 SVTNKNTISLINKMV
-812 DDGVINAETS
+812 DDGTLTA
-822 SGIWKVLCCVEDN
+822 DN
-835 NTSMK
+835 NTDIWKIVGTATNNNASMK
-840 YLNEFYDTEK
+840 YISEFYDTEK
-850 SCFLSHLKF
+850 DFFLSHMGFSVDYQLKEL
-859 SYDPYKRDL
+859 YA
-868 FYSHFGMITDKNVD
+868 SHFTNITDKNVD
-882 FAIDLLHSRNGK
+882 FAIELLHSRRGK
-894 ISNGGIDDDYINIVK
+894 LNDSNLDDYINIIK
-909 STYKQGYSFLDSND
+909 SIDKQGYSFLDSND

-930 ISKLGDTD
+930 ISKLSDTD
-938 KALFKKHGFNIDT
+938 KALLKKHGFNIDT

-967 AQQREFLVKTLS
+967 AQQREFLVTTLS

-1020 VLPTQDK
+1020 DLPTQDR

-1042 GLLNNRPFK
+1042 GLLNNRPFE

-1134 SKLSDKSKTVLKFA
+1134 RKLSDKSKTVLKFA

-1212 VAAKCRRAGD
+1212 VAVKCRRSGD
-1222 LDVYKILAKADL
+1222 LEVYKILAKADL

-1324 VPGTTKENATFGVH
+1324 VSGTTKENATFGVH

-1348 VIMSDSRRLAQAHPI
+1348 VIMSDSRRLAQGHPI

-1388 SNTVIACSVNSV
+1388 SNTVIASSVNSV

-1446 DEYAELFDKYLK
+1446 DEYAELFGKYLK
-1458 SKKYI
+1458 SKKHI
-1463 TQIKE
+1463 SQIKE

-1476 IKANDLKTAIEKAQ
+1476 IKANDLKSAIEKAQ

-1545 PIILNPAKTK
+1545 PIILNPAKTN

-1588 FNKSSKISKEDAES
+1588 FNKSSKISKKDAES

>member
-1 MEGDEFSLENGRKI
+1 MAGDEFSLENGRKI

-41 FDANNDGKLDE
+41 FDANNDGKLDD

-58 FEKMKSF
+58 FEKMKSY

-80 DFLKEFKD
+80 EFLKEFKD

-202 LLDKAKNFE
+202 LLDKARNFE
-211 LTEKDYWSEKAN
+211 LTEKDYWNEKAN

-231 TGDEIYNSQAQE
+231 TGDEVYNSQAQE
-243 FENKA
+243 FENRA
-248 NAVKGKTVTKQ
+248 NSVQGKTVTRQ
-259 IQTRVQTGFKNDKI
+259 IQTRVQTGFKNDKV
-273 ADKAVSV
+273 ADKAVSA

-293 IIYPLMDFDK
+293 TIYPLMDFDK
-303 TFLEERGIKYNEDA
+303 TFLEERGVKYNEDA

-361 EPNYELSQGRSTEY
+361 EPNYGLSQGRSTEY

-412 DSTVSSTGRMSNANQ
+412 DATVSSTGRMSNANQ

-446 KSFEQYQKETTEAYK
+446 KTFEQHQKETTEAYK
-461 QAYGDKNSSDIAN
+461 QAYGDKNSTDIAN

-509 VATGMIWGGLATA
+509 VATGMIWGGVATA
-522 TLGSSAV
+522 ALGSSAI
-529 SLSEATSKKGGMT
+529 SATEASTKQGGMT
-542 QEDKSEIIKEL
+542 EEDKSEIIKEL
-553 STSVALTATGM
+553 STSIALTATGM
-564 GIGKVSS
+564 GVGKVSS

-581 CPMLASKILE
+581 CPMLAAKVLE
-591 IGADA
+591 VGADA

-647 ARANKKTLSEP
+647 ARTNKKTLSEP

-667 VQEIREQELSSV
+667 VQEIKEQELSSI

-688 SDEPQGAVKVQE
+688 SDEPQGALKVQE

-724 NEWNIKHLLNSG
+724 EEWNIKHLLNSG
-736 KADFDIVLDLVKNP
+736 KADLNIVLDLVKNP
-750 IIRNLKLGVESLGKI
+750 KFNKLKLMSVTLEKI
-765 NKDNVGFIN
+765 NKENVEFIN
-774 HIIETKYYKK
+774 KLIETKYYKK
-784 LGCNLDFVSQTLL
+784 LGKHTDYVTSTIL
-797 SVTNKNTLPFVNKLI
+797 SVTNKNTISLINKMV
-812 DDGVINAETS
+812 DDGTLTA
-822 SGIWKVLCCVEDN
+822 DN
-835 NTSMK
+835 NTDIWKIVGTATNNNASMK
-840 YLNEFYDTEK
+840 YISEFYDTEK
-850 SCFLSHLKF
+850 DFFLSHMGFSVDYQLKEL
-859 SYDPYKRDL
+859 YA
-868 FYSHFGMITDKNVD
+868 SHFTNITDKNVD
-882 FAIDLLHSRNGK
+882 FAIELLHSRRGK
-894 ISNGGIDDDYINIVK
+894 LNDSNLDDYINIIK
-909 STYKQGYSFLDSND
+909 SIDKQGYSFLDAND
-923 KHALLAV
+923 KHTLLAV
-930 ISKLGDTD
+930 ISKMSDTD
-938 KALFKKHGFNIDT
+938 KALLKKHGFNIDT

-1015 EDILK
+1015 EDILND
-1020 VLPTQDK
+1020 LPTQDR

-1042 GLLNNRPFK
+1042 GLLNNRPFE

-1134 SKLSDKSKTVLKFA
+1134 RKLSDKSKTVLKFA

-1212 VAAKCRRAGD
+1212 VAAKCRRSGD
-1222 LDVYKILAKADL
+1222 LEVYKILAKADL

-1338 FSDSLKESYD
+1338 FSDSPRESYD
-1348 VIMSDSRRLAQAHPI
+1348 VITSDTRRLAQGHPI

-1388 SNTVIACSVNSV
+1388 SNTVIASSVNSV

>member
-1 MEGDEFSLENGRKI
+1 MAGDEFSLENGRKI
-15 NKSQINGEILKSKLS
+15 NKSQINGDILKSKLS

-41 FDANNDGKLDE
+41 FDANSDGKLDD

-58 FEKMKSF
+58 FEKMKSY

-80 DFLKEFKD
+80 EFLKEFKD

-243 FENKA
+243 FENRA

-259 IQTRVQTGFKNDKI
+259 IQTRVQTGFKNDKV
-273 ADKAVSV
+273 ADKAVSA

-361 EPNYELSQGRSTEY
+361 EPNYVLSQGRSTEY

-412 DSTVSSTGRMSNANQ
+412 DATVSSTGRMSNANQ

-446 KSFEQYQKETTEAYK
+446 KTFEQHQKETTEAYK

-553 STSVALTATGM
+553 STSIALTATGM
-564 GIGKVSS
+564 GVGKVSS

-637 LIDDFKATSA
+637 LMDDFKATSA

-667 VQEIREQELSSV
+667 VQEIKEQELSSI

-724 NEWNIKHLLNSG
+724 EEWNIKHLLNSG
-736 KADFDIVLDLVKNP
+736 KADLNIVLDLVKNP
-750 IIRNLKLGVESLGKI
+750 KFNKLKLMSVTLEKI
-765 NKDNVGFIN
+765 NKENVEFIN
-774 HIIETKYYKK
+774 KLIETKYYKK
-784 LGCNLDFVSQTLL
+784 LGKHTDYVTSTIL
-797 SVTNKNTLPFVNKLI
+797 SVTNKNTISLINKMV
-812 DDGVINAETS
+812 DDGTLTA
-822 SGIWKVLCCVEDN
+822 DN
-835 NTSMK
+835 NTDIWKIVGTATNNNASMK
-840 YLNEFYDTEK
+840 YIREFYDTEK
-850 SCFLSHLKF
+850 DFFLSHMGFSVDYQLKEL
-859 SYDPYKRDL
+859 YA
-868 FYSHFGMITDKNVD
+868 SHFTNITDKNVD
-882 FAIDLLHSRNGK
+882 FAIELLHSRHGK
-894 ISNGGIDDDYINIVK
+894 LNDSNLDDYINIIK
-909 STYKQGYSFLDSND
+909 SIDKQGYSFLDAND
-923 KHALLAV
+923 KHTLLSV
-930 ISKLGDTD
+930 IAKMSDTD
-938 KALFKKHGFNIDT
+938 KALLKTHGFNIDT

-967 AQQREFLVKTLS
+967 AQQREFLVTTLS

-1015 EDILK
+1015 EDILND
-1020 VLPTQDK
+1020 LPTQDR

-1042 GLLNNRPFK
+1042 GLLNNRPFE
-1051 DLSGYSPEFK
+1051 DLSSYSPEFK

-1076 KNEVDIPDKEVKE
+1076 KNEVDVPDKEVKE

-1212 VAAKCRRAGD
+1212 VAAKCRRSGD

-1295 VVKNGVEYNVRVL
+1295 VVKDGVEYNVRVL

-1324 VPGTTKENATFGVH
+1324 VSGTTKENATFGVH

-1348 VIMSDSRRLAQAHPI
+1348 VIMSDSRRLAQGHPI

-1388 SNTVIACSVNSV
+1388 SNTVIASSVNSV

-1411 SPFFN
+1411 SSFFN

-1458 SKKYI
+1458 SKKHI
-1463 TQIKE
+1463 SQIKE

-1568 DNPSG
+1568 DTPSG
-1573 SAMSFSKVKSKLTSF
+1573 SAKSFSKVKSKLTSF

-1682 GMTKENENGLVVPKY
+1682 GMTKENENGLVVPRY

>member
-1 MEGDEFSLENGRKI
+1 MAGDEFSLENGRKI

-41 FDANNDGKLDE
+41 FDANNDGKLDD

-58 FEKMKSF
+58 FEKMKSY

-80 DFLKEFKD
+80 EFLKEFKD

-112 DVGFDPVKKAQT
+112 DVGFDPVKKAQA

-170 SDFYNLLKEKFGSD
+170 SDFYNLLKEKFDSD

-192 KLREEELGAV
+192 KLREEELSVV

-211 LTEKDYWSEKAN
+211 LTEKDYWNEKAN

-243 FENKA
+243 FENRA

-259 IQTRVQTGFKNDKI
+259 IQTRVQTGFKNDKV
-273 ADKAVSV
+273 ADKAVSA

-293 IIYPLMDFDK
+293 TIYPLMDFDK
-303 TFLEERGIKYNEDA
+303 TFWEERGVKYNEDA

-383 ELESGVYFVYKKLF
+383 ELESGVYLIYKKLF
-397 GSDENINAALKRIGV
+397 GSDENINAVLKRIGV

-446 KSFEQYQKETTEAYK
+446 KTFEQHQKETTEAYK

-564 GIGKVSS
+564 GVGKVSS

-647 ARANKKTLSEP
+647 ARTNKKDLSEP
-658 TNKKTQDSN
+658 TNKKTQGSN
-667 VQEIREQELSSV
+667 VQEFKEQELSSV
-679 KESSSKKIN
+679 KESSSQKIN
-688 SDEPQGAVKVQE
+688 SDEPQGTVKVQE

-724 NEWNIKHLLNSG
+724 EEWNIKHLLNSG

-750 IIRNLKLGVESLGKI
+750 KFNKLKLMSVTLEKI
-765 NKDNVGFIN
+765 NKENVEFIN
-774 HIIETKYYKK
+774 KLIETKYYKK
-784 LGCNLDFVSQTLL
+784 LGKHADYVTSTIL
-797 SVTNKNTLPFVNKLI
+797 SVTNKNTISLINKMV
-812 DDGVINAETS
+812 DDGTLTA
-822 SGIWKVLCCVEDN
+822 DN
-835 NTSMK
+835 NTDIWKIVGTATNNNASMK
-840 YLNEFYDTEK
+840 YISEFYDTEK
-850 SCFLSHLKF
+850 DFFLSHMGFSVDYQLKEL
-859 SYDPYKRDL
+859 YA
-868 FYSHFGMITDKNVD
+868 SHFTNITDKNVD
-882 FAIDLLHSRNGK
+882 FAIELLHSRRGK
-894 ISNGGIDDDYINIVK
+894 LNDSNLDDYINIIK
-909 STYKQGYSFLDSND
+909 SIDKQGYSFLDAND
-923 KHALLAV
+923 KHTLLSV
-930 ISKLGDTD
+930 IAKMSDTD
-938 KALFKKHGFNIDT
+938 KVLLKKHGFNIDT

-1015 EDILK
+1015 EDILND
-1020 VLPTQDK
+1020 LPTQDR

-1042 GLLNNRPFK
+1042 GLLNNRPFE

-1165 FRTSANYMSSILD
+1165 FRTSANYVSSILD
-1178 KFNLPTEMKHQ
+1178 KFNFPIEMKHQ

-1212 VAAKCRRAGD
+1212 VAAKCRRSGD

-1234 ANVSSTFHYRVT
+1234 ANVSSTFHYRIT

-1261 MSEVDV
+1261 MAEVDV

-1308 NLADLPE
+1308 NLADLPD

-1324 VPGTTKENATFGVH
+1324 VSGTTKENATFGVH

-1348 VIMSDSRRLAQAHPI
+1348 VIMSDTRRLAQGHPI

-1388 SNTVIACSVNSV
+1388 SNTVIASSVNSV

-1405 NLREHS
+1405 NLRDHS

-1416 DGSMVANERAKISNL
+1416 DGYMVAKERAKISNL

>member
-1 MEGDEFSLENGRKI
+1 MAGDEFSLENGRKI

-41 FDANNDGKLDE
+41 FDANNDGKLDD

-80 DFLKEFKD
+80 EFLKEFKD

-192 KLREEELGAV
+192 KLCEEKLGASF
-202 LLDKAKNFE
+202 LYRAKNFE

-243 FENKA
+243 FGRRA
-248 NAVKGKTVTKQ
+248 NSVQGKTVTRQ
-259 IQTRVQTGFKNDKI
+259 IRTRVQTGFKNDKV

-293 IIYPLMDFDK
+293 TIYPPM
-303 TFLEERGIKYNEDA
+303 TFEDVFKEERGVAYNEDA

-332 EMNNTLEEVKSQIA
+332 EMNNTLEEVKFQIA
-346 KATAYSDSA
+346 QATAYSDSA

-412 DSTVSSTGRMSNANQ
+412 DATVSSTGRMSNANQ
-427 AGKALVKYLEN
+427 AGKALVKYLEY

-446 KSFEQYQKETTEAYK
+446 KTFEQHQKETTEAYK

-564 GIGKVSS
+564 GVGKVSS

-658 TNKKTQDSN
+658 RNKKTQDSN
-667 VQEIREQELSSV
+667 VQEFKEQELSSV
-679 KESSSKKIN
+679 KESSSQKIN
-688 SDEPQGAVKVQE
+688 SDEPQGTVKVQE

-724 NEWNIKHLLNSG
+724 EEWNIQSLINSDNPDLN
-736 KADFDIVLDLVKNP
+736 IVLDLVKNP
-750 IIRNLKLGVESLGKI
+750 KFNKLKLRSVTLEKI
-765 NKDNVGFIN
+765 NKENVEFIN
-774 HIIETKYYKK
+774 KLLETKYYKK
-784 LGCNLDFVSQTLL
+784 LGKHTDYVTSTIL
-797 SVTNKNTLPFVNKLI
+797 SVTNKNTISFLNKMV
-812 DDGVINAETS
+812 DDGTLTA
-822 SGIWKVLCCVEDN
+822 DN
-835 NTSMK
+835 NTDIWKIVGTATNNKASMK
-840 YLNEFYDTEK
+840 YIREFYDTEK
-850 SCFLSHLKF
+850 DFFLSHMGFSVDYQLKEL
-859 SYDPYKRDL
+859 YA
-868 FYSHFGMITDKNVD
+868 SHFTHITDKNVD
-882 FAIDLLHSRNGK
+882 FAIELLHSRRGK
-894 ISNGGIDDDYINIVK
+894 LNDSNLDDYINIIK
-909 STYKQGYSFLDSND
+909 LTDKQGYSSLDSND
-923 KHALLAV
+923 KHALLSV
-930 ISKLGDTD
+930 IEKMSDAD

-1020 VLPTQDK
+1020 DLPTQDR

-1042 GLLNNRPFK
+1042 GLLNNRPFE

-1061 NAAKKVQSEIDKFTT
+1061 NAAKKVQTEIDKFTT
-1076 KNEVDIPDKEVKE
+1076 KNEVDVPDKEVKE

-1155 KAAGVVDSNH
+1155 KATGVVDPNH

-1212 VAAKCRRAGD
+1212 VAAKCRRSGD
-1222 LDVYKILAKADL
+1222 LEVYKILAKADL
-1234 ANVSSTFHYRVT
+1234 ANVSSTFHYRIT

-1348 VIMSDSRRLAQAHPI
+1348 VIMSDSRRLAQGHPI

-1388 SNTVIACSVNSV
+1388 SNTVIASSVNSV

-1431 IREHLSENAGVKLSR
+1431 IIEHLSENAGVKLSR

-1531 CSPELLKMAEEEGL
+1531 CSPELLKIAEEEGL

>member
-1 MEGDEFSLENGRKI
+1 MAGDEFSLENGRKI

-41 FDANNDGKLDE
+41 FDANNDGKLDD

-65 ASKGKSSVFESGEAE
+65 ASKGKSSVFENVEAE
-80 DFLKEFKD
+80 EFLKEFKD

-243 FENKA
+243 FENRA

-293 IIYPLMDFDK
+293 TIYPPM
-303 TFLEERGIKYNEDA
+303 TFEDVFKEERGVAYNEDA

-412 DSTVSSTGRMSNANQ
+412 DATVSSTGRMSNANQ

-446 KSFEQYQKETTEAYK
+446 KTFEQHQKETTEAYK

-637 LIDDFKATSA
+637 LMDDFKATSA
-647 ARANKKTLSEP
+647 ARANKKTLSEL

-667 VQEIREQELSSV
+667 VQEIKEQELSNV

-724 NEWNIKHLLNSG
+724 EEWNIKHLLNSG
-736 KADFDIVLDLVKNP
+736 KADLNIVLDLVKNP
-750 IIRNLKLGVESLGKI
+750 KFNKLKLMSVTLEKI
-765 NKDNVGFIN
+765 NKENVEFIN
-774 HIIETKYYKK
+774 KLIETKYYKK
-784 LGCNLDFVSQTLL
+784 LGKHTDYVTSTIL
-797 SVTNKNTLPFVNKLI
+797 SVTNKNTISLINKMV
-812 DDGVINAETS
+812 DDGTLTA
-822 SGIWKVLCCVEDN
+822 DN
-835 NTSMK
+835 NTDIWKIVGTATNNNASMK
-840 YLNEFYDTEK
+840 YISEFYDTEK
-850 SCFLSHLKF
+850 DFFLSHMGFSVDYQLKEL
-859 SYDPYKRDL
+859 YA
-868 FYSHFGMITDKNVD
+868 SHFTNITDKNVD
-882 FAIDLLHSRNGK
+882 FAIELLHSRRGK
-894 ISNGGIDDDYINIVK
+894 LNDSNLDDYINIIK
-909 STYKQGYSFLDSND
+909 SIDKQGYSFLDAND
-923 KHALLAV
+923 KHTLLAV
-930 ISKLGDTD
+930 ISKMSDTD
-938 KALFKKHGFNIDT
+938 KALLKKHGFNIDT

-1015 EDILK
+1015 EDILND
-1020 VLPTQDK
+1020 LPTQDR

-1042 GLLNNRPFK
+1042 GLLNNRPFE

-1076 KNEVDIPDKEVKE
+1076 KNEVNIPDKEVKE

-1106 KQQHGTHAYSVD
+1106 KQQHRTHAYSVD

-1212 VAAKCRRAGD
+1212 VAAKCRRSGD
-1222 LDVYKILAKADL
+1222 LEVYKILAKADL
-1234 ANVSSTFHYRVT
+1234 ANVSSTFHYRIT

-1348 VIMSDSRRLAQAHPI
+1348 VIMSDSRRLAQGHPI

-1388 SNTVIACSVNSV
+1388 SNTVIASSVNSV

-1458 SKKYI
+1458 SKKHI
-1463 TQIKE
+1463 SQIKE

-1531 CSPELLKMAEEEGL
+1531 CSPELLKMAEDEGL

>member
-1 MEGDEFSLENGRKI
+1 MAGDEFSLENGRKI

-41 FDANNDGKLDE
+41 FDANNDGKLDD

-80 DFLKEFKD
+80 EFLKEFKD

-129 KMNGNIYSSEE
+129 IMNGNIYSSEE

-243 FENKA
+243 FENRA

-259 IQTRVQTGFKNDKI
+259 IQTRVQTGLKNDKV
-273 ADKAVSV
+273 ADKAVSA

-293 IIYPLMDFDK
+293 TIYPLMDFDK
-303 TFLEERGIKYNEDA
+303 TFLEERGVKYNEDA

-361 EPNYELSQGRSTEY
+361 EPNYELSQGCSTEY

-412 DSTVSSTGRMSNANQ
+412 DATVSSTGRMSNANQ

-446 KSFEQYQKETTEAYK
+446 KTFEQHQKETTEAYK

-658 TNKKTQDSN
+658 TNKKNQDFD
-667 VQEIREQELSSV
+667 VQEIKEQELSNV
-679 KESSSKKIN
+679 NESSSKKIN
-688 SDEPQGAVKVQE
+688 SDEPQGALKVQE

-724 NEWNIKHLLNSG
+724 EEWNIKHLLNSG
-736 KADFDIVLDLVKNP
+736 KADLNIVLDLVKNP
-750 IIRNLKLGVESLGKI
+750 KFNKLKLMSVTLEKI
-765 NKDNVGFIN
+765 NKENVEFIN
-774 HIIETKYYKK
+774 KLIETKYYKK
-784 LGCNLDFVSQTLL
+784 LGKHTDYVTSTIL
-797 SVTNKNTLPFVNKLI
+797 SVTNKNTISLINKMV
-812 DDGVINAETS
+812 DDGTLTA
-822 SGIWKVLCCVEDN
+822 DN
-835 NTSMK
+835 NTDIWKIVGTATNNNASMK
-840 YLNEFYDTEK
+840 YISEFYDTEK
-850 SCFLSHLKF
+850 DFFLSHMGFSVDYQLKEL
-859 SYDPYKRDL
+859 YA
-868 FYSHFGMITDKNVD
+868 SHFTNITDKNVD
-882 FAIDLLHSRNGK
+882 FAIELLHSRRGK
-894 ISNGGIDDDYINIVK
+894 LNDSNLDDYINIIK
-909 STYKQGYSFLDSND
+909 SIDKKGYSFLDAND
-923 KHALLAV
+923 KHTLLSV
-930 ISKLGDTD
+930 IAKMRDTD

-1015 EDILK
+1015 EDILND
-1020 VLPTQDK
+1020 LPTQDR

-1042 GLLNNRPFK
+1042 GLLNNRPFE
-1051 DLSGYSPEFK
+1051 DLSGYSPEFI

-1076 KNEVDIPDKEVKE
+1076 KNEVNIPDKEVKE

-1106 KQQHGTHAYSVD
+1106 KQQHRTHAYSVD

-1212 VAAKCRRAGD
+1212 VAAKCRRSGD

-1234 ANVSSTFHYRVT
+1234 ANVSSTFHYRIT

-1295 VVKNGVEYNVRVL
+1295 VVKDGVEYNVRVL

-1324 VPGTTKENATFGVH
+1324 VSGTTKENATFGVH

-1348 VIMSDSRRLAQAHPI
+1348 VIMSDSRRLAQGHPI

-1388 SNTVIACSVNSV
+1388 SNTVIASSVNSV

-1446 DEYAELFDKYLK
+1446 DEYAELFEKYLK
-1458 SKKYI
+1458 SKKHI
-1463 TQIKE
+1463 SQIKE

-1573 SAMSFSKVKSKLTSF
+1573 SAKSFSKVKSKLTSF

>member
-1 MEGDEFSLENGRKI
+1 MAGDEFSLENGRKI

-41 FDANNDGKLDE
+41 FDANNDGKLDD

-58 FEKMKSF
+58 FEKMKSY

-80 DFLKEFKD
+80 EFLKEFKD

-112 DVGFDPVKKAQT
+112 DAGFDPVKKAQT

-160 QAQKDGQGSV
+160 QAQKDGQGNV
-170 SDFYNLLKEKFGSD
+170 SNFYNLLKEKFGSD

-202 LLDKAKNFE
+202 LLDKAKNLE

-223 LAKELYET
+223 LAKELYKT
-231 TGDEIYNSQAQE
+231 TGDEQYNSQAQE
-243 FENKA
+243 FENRA

-259 IQTRVQTGFKNDKI
+259 IQTRVQTGLKNDKV
-273 ADKAVSV
+273 ADKAVSA

-293 IIYPLMDFDK
+293 TIYPLMDFDK
-303 TFLEERGIKYNEDA
+303 TFLEERGVKYNEDA

-412 DSTVSSTGRMSNANQ
+412 DATVSSTGRMSNANQ

-446 KSFEQYQKETTEAYK
+446 KTFEQHQKETTEAYK

-637 LIDDFKATSA
+637 LMDDFKATSA

-667 VQEIREQELSSV
+667 VQEIKEQELSSV
-679 KESSSKKIN
+679 KESSSQKIN
-688 SDEPQGAVKVQE
+688 SDEPQGTVKVQE

-724 NEWNIKHLLNSG
+724 EEWNIQSLINSDNPDLN
-736 KADFDIVLDLVKNP
+736 IVLDLVKNP
-750 IIRNLKLGVESLGKI
+750 KFNKLKLRSVTLEKI
-765 NKDNVGFIN
+765 NKENVEFIN
-774 HIIETKYYKK
+774 KLLETKYYKK
-784 LGCNLDFVSQTLL
+784 LGKHTDYVTSTIL
-797 SVTNKNTLPFVNKLI
+797 SVTNKNTISFLNKMV
-812 DDGVINAETS
+812 DDGTLTA
-822 SGIWKVLCCVEDN
+822 DN
-835 NTSMK
+835 NTDIWKIVGTATNNKASMK
-840 YLNEFYDTEK
+840 YIREFYDTEK
-850 SCFLSHLKF
+850 DFFLSHMGFSVDYQLKEL
-859 SYDPYKRDL
+859 YA
-868 FYSHFGMITDKNVD
+868 SHFTHITDKNVD
-882 FAIDLLHSRNGK
+882 FAIELLHSRRGK
-894 ISNGGIDDDYINIVK
+894 LNDSNLDDYINIIK
-909 STYKQGYSFLDSND
+909 STDKQGYSSLDSND
-923 KHALLAV
+923 KHALLSV
-930 ISKLGDTD
+930 IAKMSDAD

-1020 VLPTQDK
+1020 DLPTQDR

-1042 GLLNNRPFK
+1042 GLLNNRPFE
-1051 DLSGYSPEFK
+1051 DLSGYSPEFI

-1106 KQQHGTHAYSVD
+1106 KQQHRTHAYSVD

-1212 VAAKCRRAGD
+1212 VAAKCRRSGD
-1222 LDVYKILAKADL
+1222 LEVYKILAKADL

-1348 VIMSDSRRLAQAHPI
+1348 VIMSDSRRLAQGHPI

-1388 SNTVIACSVNSV
+1388 SNTVIASSVNSV

-1458 SKKYI
+1458 TKKHI
-1463 TQIKE
+1463 SQIKE

-1531 CSPELLKMAEEEGL
+1531 CSPELLKMAEENGL

-1573 SAMSFSKVKSKLTSF
+1573 SAMSFSRVKSKLTSF

>member
-1 MEGDEFSLENGRKI
+1 MAGDEFSLENGRKI

-41 FDANNDGKLDE
+41 FDANNDGKLDD

-65 ASKGKSSVFESGEAE
+65 ASKGKSSVFENGEAE
-80 DFLKEFKD
+80 EFLKEFKD

-243 FENKA
+243 FENRA

-259 IQTRVQTGFKNDKI
+259 IQTRVQTGFKNDKV

-446 KSFEQYQKETTEAYK
+446 KTFEQHQKETTEAYK

-553 STSVALTATGM
+553 STSVVLTATGM
-564 GIGKVSS
+564 GVGKVSS

-637 LIDDFKATSA
+637 LMDDFKATSA
-647 ARANKKTLSEP
+647 ARTNKKDLSEP
-658 TNKKTQDSN
+658 TNKKIQDSN
-667 VQEIREQELSSV
+667 VQEIKEQELSNV
-679 KESSSKKIN
+679 NESSSKKIN
-688 SDEPQGAVKVQE
+688 SDEPQGALKVQE

-724 NEWNIKHLLNSG
+724 EEWNIKHLLNSG
-736 KADFDIVLDLVKNP
+736 KADLNIVLDLVKNP
-750 IIRNLKLGVESLGKI
+750 KFNKLKLMSVTLEKI
-765 NKDNVGFIN
+765 NKENVEFIN
-774 HIIETKYYKK
+774 KLIETKYYKK
-784 LGCNLDFVSQTLL
+784 LGKHTDYVTSTIL
-797 SVTNKNTLPFVNKLI
+797 SVTNKNTISLINKMV
-812 DDGVINAETS
+812 DDGTLTA
-822 SGIWKVLCCVEDN
+822 DN
-835 NTSMK
+835 NTDIWKIVGTATNNNASMK
-840 YLNEFYDTEK
+840 YISEFYDTEK
-850 SCFLSHLKF
+850 DFFLSHMGFSVDYQLKEL
-859 SYDPYKRDL
+859 YA
-868 FYSHFGMITDKNVD
+868 SHFTNITDKNVD
-882 FAIDLLHSRNGK
+882 FAIELLHSRRGK
-894 ISNGGIDDDYINIVK
+894 LNDSNLDDYINIIK
-909 STYKQGYSFLDSND
+909 SIDKQGYSFLDAND

-930 ISKLGDTD
+930 ISKMSDTD
-938 KALFKKHGFNIDT
+938 KVLLKKHGFNIDT

-1015 EDILK
+1015 EDILND
-1020 VLPTQDK
+1020 LPTQDR

-1042 GLLNNRPFK
+1042 GLLNNRPFE
-1051 DLSGYSPEFK
+1051 DLSGYSPEFI

-1212 VAAKCRRAGD
+1212 VAAKCRRSGD

-1295 VVKNGVEYNVRVL
+1295 VVKDGVEYNVRVL

-1324 VPGTTKENATFGVH
+1324 VSGTTKENATFGVH

-1348 VIMSDSRRLAQAHPI
+1348 VIMSDSRRLAQGHPI

-1388 SNTVIACSVNSV
+1388 SNTVIASSVNSV

-1458 SKKYI
+1458 SKKHI
-1463 TQIKE
+1463 SQIKE

-1573 SAMSFSKVKSKLTSF
+1573 SAKSFSKVKSKLTSF

-1615 RVVRRFDDDDIAY
+1615 RVVQRFDDDDIAY

>member
-1 MEGDEFSLENGRKI
+1 MAGDEFSLENGRKI

-41 FDANNDGKLDE
+41 FDANNDGKLDD

-65 ASKGKSSVFESGEAE
+65 ASKGKSSVFENGEAE
-80 DFLKEFKD
+80 EFLKEFKD

-243 FENKA
+243 FERRA
-248 NAVKGKTVTKQ
+248 NSVQGKTVTRQ
-259 IQTRVQTGFKNDKI
+259 IRTRVQTGFKNDKV
-273 ADKAVSV
+273 ADKAVSA

-293 IIYPLMDFDK
+293 TIYPLMDFDK
-303 TFLEERGIKYNEDA
+303 TFLEERGVKYNEDA

-361 EPNYELSQGRSTEY
+361 GPNYELSQGRSTEY

-446 KSFEQYQKETTEAYK
+446 KTFEQHQKETTEAYK
-461 QAYGDKNSSDIAN
+461 QAYGDKNSTDIAN
-474 AFIQSQQEGIQN
+474 AFIQSQQEGVQG
-486 VKTAVSGVG
+486 VKTATNVAG
-495 MVVMLAGQ
+495 MVLMIAGQ

-509 VATGMIWGGLATA
+509 VATGMIWGGVATA
-522 TLGSSAV
+522 ALGSSAI
-529 SLSEATSKKGGMT
+529 SATEASTKQGGMT

-564 GIGKVSS
+564 GVGKVSS

-581 CPMLASKILE
+581 CPMLAAKVLE
-591 IGADA
+591 VGADA

-637 LIDDFKATSA
+637 LMDDFKATSA
-647 ARANKKTLSEP
+647 ARTNKKDLSEP
-658 TNKKTQDSN
+658 TNKKTQDSD
-667 VQEIREQELSSV
+667 VQEIKEQELSSV

-688 SDEPQGAVKVQE
+688 SDEPQGALKVQE

-724 NEWNIKHLLNSG
+724 EEWNIRHLLNSG

-750 IIRNLKLGVESLGKI
+750 KFNKLKLKSITLEKI
-765 NKDNVGFIN
+765 NKENVEFIN
-774 HIIETKYYKK
+774 KLIETKYYKK
-784 LGCNLDFVSQTLL
+784 LGKHTDYVTSTIL
-797 SVTNKNTLPFVNKLI
+797 SVTNKNTLSLINKMV
-812 DDGVINAETS
+812 DDGTLTA
-822 SGIWKVLCCVEDN
+822 DN
-835 NTSMK
+835 NTDIWKIVGTATNNNASMK
-840 YLNEFYDTEK
+840 YIREFYDTEK
-850 SCFLSHLKF
+850 DFFLSHMGFSVDYQLKEL
-859 SYDPYKRDL
+859 YA
-868 FYSHFGMITDKNVD
+868 SHFTNITDKNVD
-882 FAIDLLHSRNGK
+882 FAIELLHSRRGK
-894 ISNGGIDDDYINIVK
+894 LNDSNLDDYINIIK
-909 STYKQGYSFLDSND
+909 SIDKQGYSFLDAND
-923 KHALLAV
+923 KHTLLAV
-930 ISKLGDTD
+930 ISKMSDTD
-938 KALFKKHGFNIDT
+938 KALLKKHGFNIDT

-1020 VLPTQDK
+1020 DLPTQDR

-1042 GLLNNRPFK
+1042 GLLNNRPFE

-1076 KNEVDIPDKEVKE
+1076 KNEVNIPDKEVKG

-1212 VAAKCRRAGD
+1212 VAAKCRRSGD

-1234 ANVSSTFHYRVT
+1234 ANVSSTFHYRIT

-1295 VVKNGVEYNVRVL
+1295 VVKDGVEYNVRVL
-1308 NLADLPE
+1308 NLADLPD

-1324 VPGTTKENATFGVH
+1324 VSGTTKENATFGVH

-1348 VIMSDSRRLAQAHPI
+1348 VIMSDSRRLAQGHPI

-1388 SNTVIACSVNSV
+1388 SNTVIASSVNSV

-1405 NLREHS
+1405 NLRDHS

>member
-1 MEGDEFSLENGRKI
+1 MAGDEFSLENGRKI

-41 FDANNDGKLDE
+41 FDANNDGKLDD

-65 ASKGKSSVFESGEAE
+65 ASKGKSSVFENGEAE
-80 DFLKEFKD
+80 EFLKEFKD

-202 LLDKAKNFE
+202 LLDKAKNFD

-231 TGDEIYNSQAQE
+231 TGDEQYNAQAQE
-243 FENKA
+243 FERRA
-248 NAVKGKTVTKQ
+248 NSVQGKTVTRQ
-259 IQTRVQTGFKNDKI
+259 IRTRVQTGFKNDKI

-293 IIYPLMDFDK
+293 TIYPPMDFDK
-303 TFLEERGIKYNEDA
+303 TFLEERGVKYNEDA

-361 EPNYELSQGRSTEY
+361 KPNYELSQGRSTEY

-412 DSTVSSTGRMSNANQ
+412 DATVSSTGRMSNANQ

-446 KSFEQYQKETTEAYK
+446 KTFEQHQKETTEAYK
-461 QAYGDKNSSDIAN
+461 QAYGDKNSTDIAN

-509 VATGMIWGGLATA
+509 VATGMIWGGVATA
-522 TLGSSAV
+522 ALGSSAI
-529 SLSEATSKKGGMT
+529 SATEASTKQGGMT
-542 QEDKSEIIKEL
+542 EEDKSEIIKEL
-553 STSVALTATGM
+553 STSIALTATGM
-564 GIGKVSS
+564 GVGKVSS

-581 CPMLASKILE
+581 CPMLAAKVLE
-591 IGADA
+591 VGADA

-667 VQEIREQELSSV
+667 VQEIKEQELSSV

-688 SDEPQGAVKVQE
+688 SDETQGAVKVQE
-700 KETPAKTPEEVKQE
+700 KETHAKTPEEVKQE

-724 NEWNIKHLLNSG
+724 EEWNIKHLLNSG
-736 KADFDIVLDLVKNP
+736 KADLNIVLDLVKNP
-750 IIRNLKLGVESLGKI
+750 KFNKLKLMSVTLEKI
-765 NKDNVGFIN
+765 NKENVEFIN
-774 HIIETKYYKK
+774 KLIETKYYKK
-784 LGCNLDFVSQTLL
+784 LGKHTDYVTSTIL
-797 SVTNKNTLPFVNKLI
+797 SVTNKNTISLINKMV
-812 DDGVINAETS
+812 DDGTLTA
-822 SGIWKVLCCVEDN
+822 DN
-835 NTSMK
+835 NTDIWKIVGTATNNNASMK
-840 YLNEFYDTEK
+840 YISEFYDTEK
-850 SCFLSHLKF
+850 DFFLSHMGFSVDYQLKEL
-859 SYDPYKRDL
+859 YA
-868 FYSHFGMITDKNVD
+868 SHFTNITDKNVD
-882 FAIDLLHSRNGK
+882 FAIELLHSRRGK
-894 ISNGGIDDDYINIVK
+894 LNDSNLDDYINIIK
-909 STYKQGYSFLDSND
+909 SIDKQGYSFLDAND
-923 KHALLAV
+923 KHTLLAV
-930 ISKLGDTD
+930 ISKMSDTD
-938 KALFKKHGFNIDT
+938 KALLKKHGFNIDT
-951 ISKTLSGVKP
+951 IFKTLSGVKP

-1015 EDILK
+1015 EDILND
-1020 VLPTQDK
+1020 LPTQDR

-1042 GLLNNRPFK
+1042 GLLNNRPFE
-1051 DLSGYSPEFK
+1051 DLSGYSPEFI

-1076 KNEVDIPDKEVKE
+1076 KNEVNIPDKEVKE

-1106 KQQHGTHAYSVD
+1106 KQQHRTHAYSVD

-1212 VAAKCRRAGD
+1212 VAVKCRRSGD
-1222 LDVYKILAKADL
+1222 LEVYKILAKADL

-1281 SKILNGGKKFPTKK
+1281 SKILNGGKKFTTKK

-1348 VIMSDSRRLAQAHPI
+1348 VIMSDSRRLAQGHPI

-1388 SNTVIACSVNSV
+1388 SNTVIASSVNSV

-1446 DEYAELFDKYLK
+1446 GEYAELFDKYLK

-1531 CSPELLKMAEEEGL
+1531 CSSELLKMAEEEGL

-1573 SAMSFSKVKSKLTSF
+1573 SAKSFSKVKSKLTSF

>member
-1 MEGDEFSLENGRKI
+1 MAGDEFSLEKGRKI

-41 FDANNDGKLDE
+41 FDANNDGKLDD

-58 FEKMKSF
+58 FEKMKSY
-65 ASKGKSSVFESGEAE
+65 ASKGKSSVFENGEAE
-80 DFLKEFKD
+80 EFLKEFKD

-202 LLDKAKNFE
+202 LLDKAKNFD

-243 FENKA
+243 FENRA

-259 IQTRVQTGFKNDKI
+259 IQTRVQTGFKNDKV
-273 ADKAVSV
+273 ADKAVSA

-303 TFLEERGIKYNEDA
+303 TFLEERGVKYNEDA

-412 DSTVSSTGRMSNANQ
+412 DATVSSTGRMSNANQ

-446 KSFEQYQKETTEAYK
+446 KTFEQHQKETTEAYK

-647 ARANKKTLSEP
+647 ARTNKKTLSEP

-667 VQEIREQELSSV
+667 VQEIKEQELSSV

-724 NEWNIKHLLNSG
+724 EEWNIKHLLNSG
-736 KADFDIVLDLVKNP
+736 KADLNIVLDLVKNP
-750 IIRNLKLGVESLGKI
+750 KFNKLKLMSVTLEKI
-765 NKDNVGFIN
+765 NKENVEFIN
-774 HIIETKYYKK
+774 KLIETKYYKK
-784 LGCNLDFVSQTLL
+784 LGKHTDYVTSTIL
-797 SVTNKNTLPFVNKLI
+797 SVTNKNTISLINKMV
-812 DDGVINAETS
+812 DDGTLTA
-822 SGIWKVLCCVEDN
+822 DN
-835 NTSMK
+835 NTDIWKIVGTATNNNASMK
-840 YLNEFYDTEK
+840 YISEFYDTEK
-850 SCFLSHLKF
+850 DFFLSHMGFSVDYQLKEL
-859 SYDPYKRDL
+859 YA
-868 FYSHFGMITDKNVD
+868 SHFTNITDKNVD
-882 FAIDLLHSRNGK
+882 FAIELLHSRRGK
-894 ISNGGIDDDYINIVK
+894 LNDSNLDDYINIIK
-909 STYKQGYSFLDSND
+909 SIDKQGYSFLDAND
-923 KHALLAV
+923 KHTLLAV
-930 ISKLGDTD
+930 ISKMSDTD
-938 KALFKKHGFNIDT
+938 KALLKKHGFNIDT

-1015 EDILK
+1015 EDILND
-1020 VLPTQDK
+1020 LPTQDR

-1042 GLLNNRPFK
+1042 GLLNNRPFE

-1134 SKLSDKSKTVLKFA
+1134 RKLSDKSKTVLKFA

-1212 VAAKCRRAGD
+1212 VAAKCRRSGD
-1222 LDVYKILAKADL
+1222 LEVYKILAKADL

-1338 FSDSLKESYD
+1338 FSDSPRESYD
-1348 VIMSDSRRLAQAHPI
+1348 VITSDTRRLAQGHPI

-1388 SNTVIACSVNSV
+1388 SNTVIASSVNSV

-1490 ETLFTY
+1490 ETLFIY

-1568 DNPSG
+1568 DTPSG
-1573 SAMSFSKVKSKLTSF
+1573 SAKSFSKVKSKLTYF

-1628 LVEYVQKYPKEVYS
+1628 LVEYVQKYPKEVYA

>member
-1 MEGDEFSLENGRKI
+1 MAGDEFSLENGRKI

-41 FDANNDGKLDE
+41 FDANNDGKLDD

-80 DFLKEFKD
+80 EFLKEFKD

-202 LLDKAKNFE
+202 LLDKAKNFD

-243 FENKA
+243 FENRA

-259 IQTRVQTGFKNDKI
+259 IQTRVQTGFKNDKV
-273 ADKAVSV
+273 ADKAVSA

-293 IIYPLMDFDK
+293 TIYPLMDFDK
-303 TFLEERGIKYNEDA
+303 TFLEERGVKYNEDA

-355 RVKAPN
+355 RVKSPN

-446 KSFEQYQKETTEAYK
+446 KTFEQHQKETTEAYK

-564 GIGKVSS
+564 GVGKVSS

-637 LIDDFKATSA
+637 LMDDFKATSA
-647 ARANKKTLSEP
+647 ARINKKDLSEP

-667 VQEIREQELSSV
+667 VQEIKERELSSV

-688 SDEPQGAVKVQE
+688 SDEPQGTVKVQE

-724 NEWNIKHLLNSG
+724 EEWNIQSLINSDNPDLN
-736 KADFDIVLDLVKNP
+736 IVLDLVKNP
-750 IIRNLKLGVESLGKI
+750 KFNKLKLRSVTLEKI
-765 NKDNVGFIN
+765 NKENVEFIN
-774 HIIETKYYKK
+774 KLLETKYYKK
-784 LGCNLDFVSQTLL
+784 LGKHTDYVTSTIL
-797 SVTNKNTLPFVNKLI
+797 SVTNKNTISFLNKMV
-812 DDGVINAETS
+812 DDGTLTA
-822 SGIWKVLCCVEDN
+822 DN
-835 NTSMK
+835 NTDIWKIVGTATNNKASMK
-840 YLNEFYDTEK
+840 YIREFYDTEK
-850 SCFLSHLKF
+850 DFFLSHMGFSVDYQLKEL
-859 SYDPYKRDL
+859 YA
-868 FYSHFGMITDKNVD
+868 SHFTHITDKNVD
-882 FAIDLLHSRNGK
+882 FAIELLHSRRGK
-894 ISNGGIDDDYINIVK
+894 LNDSNLDDYINIIK
-909 STYKQGYSFLDSND
+909 STDKQGYSSLDSND
-923 KHALLAV
+923 KHALLSV
-930 ISKLGDTD
+930 IAKMSDAD
-938 KALFKKHGFNIDT
+938 KALLKKHGFNIDT

-1020 VLPTQDK
+1020 DLPTQDR

-1042 GLLNNRPFK
+1042 GLLNNRPFE

-1061 NAAKKVQSEIDKFTT
+1061 NAANKVQSEIDKFTT

-1165 FRTSANYMSSILD
+1165 FRTSAIYMSSILD

-1212 VAAKCRRAGD
+1212 VAAKCRRSGD

-1308 NLADLPE
+1308 NLADLPD

-1324 VPGTTKENATFGVH
+1324 VSGTTKENATFGVH

-1348 VIMSDSRRLAQAHPI
+1348 VIMSDSRRLAQGHPI

-1388 SNTVIACSVNSV
+1388 SNTVIASSVNSV

-1458 SKKYI
+1458 TKKHI
-1463 TQIKE
+1463 SQIKE

>member
-1 MEGDEFSLENGRKI
+1 MAGDEFSLENGRKI

-41 FDANNDGKLDE
+41 FDANNDGKLDD

-58 FEKMKSF
+58 FEKMKSY

-80 DFLKEFKD
+80 EFLKEFKD

-145 TTELSQDVQDAIKMF
+145 TNELSQDVQDAIKMF

-202 LLDKAKNFE
+202 LLDKAKNFD

-243 FENKA
+243 FENRA
-248 NAVKGKTVTKQ
+248 NAVEGKTVTKQ
-259 IQTRVQTGFKNDKI
+259 IQTRVQTGFKNDKV

-293 IIYPLMDFDK
+293 TIYPLMDFDK

-412 DSTVSSTGRMSNANQ
+412 DATVSSTGRMSNANQ

-438 NFKAACGD
+438 NFKVACGD
-446 KSFEQYQKETTEAYK
+446 KTFEQHQKETTEAYK

-581 CPMLASKILE
+581 CPMLAAKVLE
-591 IGADA
+591 VGADA

-637 LIDDFKATSA
+637 LIDDFKATSV

-667 VQEIREQELSSV
+667 VQEIKEQELSSI

-724 NEWNIKHLLNSG
+724 EEWNIKHLLNSG
-736 KADFDIVLDLVKNP
+736 KADLNIVLDLVKNP
-750 IIRNLKLGVESLGKI
+750 KFNKLKLMSVTLEKI
-765 NKDNVGFIN
+765 NKENVEFIN
-774 HIIETKYYKK
+774 KLIETKYYKK
-784 LGCNLDFVSQTLL
+784 LGKHTDYVTSTIL
-797 SVTNKNTLPFVNKLI
+797 SVTNKNTISLINKMV
-812 DDGVINAETS
+812 DDGTLTA
-822 SGIWKVLCCVEDN
+822 DN
-835 NTSMK
+835 NTDIWKIVGTATNNNASMK
-840 YLNEFYDTEK
+840 YISEFYDTEK
-850 SCFLSHLKF
+850 DFFLSHMGFSVDYQLKEL
-859 SYDPYKRDL
+859 YA
-868 FYSHFGMITDKNVD
+868 SHFTNITDKNVD
-882 FAIDLLHSRNGK
+882 FAIELLHSRRGK
-894 ISNGGIDDDYINIVK
+894 LNDSNLDDYINIIK
-909 STYKQGYSFLDSND
+909 SIDKQGYSFLDAND
-923 KHALLAV
+923 KHTLLSV
-930 ISKLGDTD
+930 IAKMSDTD
-938 KALFKKHGFNIDT
+938 KALLKTHGFNIDT

-1015 EDILK
+1015 EDILND
-1020 VLPTQDK
+1020 LPTQDR

-1042 GLLNNRPFK
+1042 GLLNNRPFE

-1106 KQQHGTHAYSVD
+1106 KQQHRTHAYSVD

-1212 VAAKCRRAGD
+1212 VAAKCRRSGD
-1222 LDVYKILAKADL
+1222 LEVYKILAKADL
-1234 ANVSSTFHYRVT
+1234 ANVSSTFHYRIT

-1315 GMPLEKYGF
+1315 GMPLDKYGF

-1348 VIMSDSRRLAQAHPI
+1348 VIMSDSRRLAQGHPI

-1388 SNTVIACSVNSV
+1388 SNTVIASSVNSV

-1458 SKKYI
+1458 SKKHI
-1463 TQIKE
+1463 SQIKE

-1531 CSPELLKMAEEEGL
+1531 CSPELLKMAEEAGL

>member
-1 MEGDEFSLENGRKI
+1 MAGDEFSLENGRKI

-41 FDANNDGKLDE
+41 FDANNDGKLDD

-58 FEKMKSF
+58 FEKMKSY
-65 ASKGKSSVFESGEAE
+65 ASKGKSSVFENGEAE
-80 DFLKEFKD
+80 EFLKEFKD

-202 LLDKAKNFE
+202 LLDKAKNFD

-243 FENKA
+243 FENRA

-259 IQTRVQTGFKNDKI
+259 IQTRVQTGFKNDKV
-273 ADKAVSV
+273 ADKAVSA

-303 TFLEERGIKYNEDA
+303 TFLEERGVKYNEDA

-332 EMNNTLEEVKSQIA
+332 EMNNTLEEVKAQIA

-446 KSFEQYQKETTEAYK
+446 KTFEQHQKETTEAYK

-564 GIGKVSS
+564 GVGKLSS

-637 LIDDFKATSA
+637 LMDDFKATSA
-647 ARANKKTLSEP
+647 ARTNKKTLSEP
-658 TNKKTQDSN
+658 TNRKTQDSN
-667 VQEIREQELSSV
+667 TQEIKEQELSSV
-679 KESSSKKIN
+679 NESSSKKIN
-688 SDEPQGAVKVQE
+688 SDEPQGALKVQE

-714 LTEVMKSQGY
+714 LIEVMKSQGY
-724 NEWNIKHLLNSG
+724 EEWNIKHLLNSG
-736 KADFDIVLDLVKNP
+736 KADLNIVLDLVKNP
-750 IIRNLKLGVESLGKI
+750 KFNKLKLMSVTLEKI
-765 NKDNVGFIN
+765 NKENVEFIN
-774 HIIETKYYKK
+774 KLIETKYYKK
-784 LGCNLDFVSQTLL
+784 LGKHTDYVTSTIL
-797 SVTNKNTLPFVNKLI
+797 SVTNKNTISLINKMV
-812 DDGVINAETS
+812 DDGTLTA
-822 SGIWKVLCCVEDN
+822 DN
-835 NTSMK
+835 NTDIWKIVGTATNNNASMK
-840 YLNEFYDTEK
+840 YISEFYDTEK
-850 SCFLSHLKF
+850 DFFLSHMGFSVDYQLKEL
-859 SYDPYKRDL
+859 YA
-868 FYSHFGMITDKNVD
+868 SHFTNITDKNVD
-882 FAIDLLHSRNGK
+882 FAIELLHSRRGK
-894 ISNGGIDDDYINIVK
+894 LNDSNLDDYINIIK
-909 STYKQGYSFLDSND
+909 SIDKQGYSFLDSND

-930 ISKLGDTD
+930 ISKLGETD

-1020 VLPTQDK
+1020 DLPTQDR

-1042 GLLNNRPFK
+1042 GLLNNRPFE

-1076 KNEVDIPDKEVKE
+1076 KNEVNIPDKEVKE

-1212 VAAKCRRAGD
+1212 VAVKCRRSGD
-1222 LDVYKILAKADL
+1222 LEVYKILAKADL

-1295 VVKNGVEYNVRVL
+1295 VVKDGVEYNVRVL

-1348 VIMSDSRRLAQAHPI
+1348 VIMSDSRRLAQGHPI

-1388 SNTVIACSVNSV
+1388 SNTVIASSVNSV

-1476 IKANDLKTAIEKAQ
+1476 IKANDLKAAIEKAQ

-1555 AWSVGDDVKPIVS
+1555 GWSVGDDVKPIVS

-1573 SAMSFSKVKSKLTSF
+1573 SAKSFSNVKSKLTSF
-1588 FNKSSKISKEDAES
+1588 FNKSSKISKEDAER

>member
-1 MEGDEFSLENGRKI
+1 MAGDEFSLENGRKI

-41 FDANNDGKLDE
+41 FDANNDGKLDD

-80 DFLKEFKD
+80 EFLKEFKD

-202 LLDKAKNFE
+202 LLDKARNFE

-231 TGDEIYNSQAQE
+231 TGDEIYNSQAQK
-243 FENKA
+243 FENRA

-259 IQTRVQTGFKNDKI
+259 IQTRVQTGFKNDKV
-273 ADKAVSV
+273 ADKAVSA

-293 IIYPLMDFDK
+293 TIYPLMDFDK
-303 TFLEERGIKYNEDA
+303 TFFEERGVKYNEDA

-332 EMNNTLEEVKSQIA
+332 EINNTLEEVKSQIA
-346 KATAYSDSA
+346 KATAYSDST

-361 EPNYELSQGRSTEY
+361 EPSYELSQGRSTEY

-412 DSTVSSTGRMSNANQ
+412 DATVSSTGRMSNANQ
-427 AGKALVKYLEN
+427 AGKALVTYLEN
-438 NFKAACGD
+438 NFKVACGD
-446 KSFEQYQKETTEAYK
+446 KTFEQHQKETTEAYK

-667 VQEIREQELSSV
+667 VQEIKEQELSSI

-724 NEWNIKHLLNSG
+724 EEWNIKHLLNSG

-750 IIRNLKLGVESLGKI
+750 IIRKLKLGVESLGKI

-774 HIIETKYYKK
+774 H
-784 LGCNLDFVSQTLL
+784 
-797 SVTNKNTLPFVNKLI
+797 
-812 DDGVINAETS
+812 
-822 SGIWKVLCCVEDN
+822 
-835 NTSMK
+835 
-840 YLNEFYDTEK
+840 
-850 SCFLSHLKF
+850 
-859 SYDPYKRDL
+859 
-868 FYSHFGMITDKNVD
+868 
-882 FAIDLLHSRNGK
+882 
-894 ISNGGIDDDYINIVK
+894 
-909 STYKQGYSFLDSND
+909 
-923 KHALLAV
+923 
-930 ISKLGDTD
+930 
-938 KALFKKHGFNIDT
+938 
-951 ISKTLSGVKP
+951 
-961 NVKISS
+961 VKISS

-1015 EDILK
+1015 EDILND
-1020 VLPTQDK
+1020 LPTQDR

-1042 GLLNNRPFK
+1042 GLLNNRPFE
-1051 DLSGYSPEFK
+1051 DLSGYSPEFI

-1106 KQQHGTHAYSVD
+1106 KQQHRTHAYSVD

-1212 VAAKCRRAGD
+1212 VAAKCRRSGD

-1295 VVKNGVEYNVRVL
+1295 VVKDGVEYNVRVL

-1338 FSDSLKESYD
+1338 FSDSPRESYD
-1348 VIMSDSRRLAQAHPI
+1348 VITSDTRRLAQGHPI

-1388 SNTVIACSVNSV
+1388 SNTVIASSVNSV

-1416 DGSMVANERAKISNL
+1416 DGSMVTNERAKISNL
-1431 IREHLSENAGVKLSR
+1431 IRKHLSENAGVKLSR

-1573 SAMSFSKVKSKLTSF
+1573 SAMSFGKVKSKLTSF

>member
-1 MEGDEFSLENGRKI
+1 MAGDEFSLENGRKI

-41 FDANNDGKLDE
+41 FDANNDGKLDD

-65 ASKGKSSVFESGEAE
+65 ASKGKSSVFENGEAE
-80 DFLKEFKD
+80 EFLKEFKD

-170 SDFYNLLKEKFGSD
+170 SDFYNLLKEKFGFD

-202 LLDKAKNFE
+202 LLDKAKNFD

-243 FENKA
+243 FENRA

-293 IIYPLMDFDK
+293 TIYPLMDFDK
-303 TFLEERGIKYNEDA
+303 TFLEERGVKYNEDA

-412 DSTVSSTGRMSNANQ
+412 DATVSSTGRMSNANQ

-446 KSFEQYQKETTEAYK
+446 KTFEQHQKETTEAYK

-564 GIGKVSS
+564 GVGKVSS

-581 CPMLASKILE
+581 CPMLAAKVLE
-591 IGADA
+591 VGADA

-647 ARANKKTLSEP
+647 ARTNKKTLSEP

-667 VQEIREQELSSV
+667 VQEIKEQELSSI

-688 SDEPQGAVKVQE
+688 SDEPQGALKVQE

-724 NEWNIKHLLNSG
+724 EEWNIKHLLNSG
-736 KADFDIVLDLVKNP
+736 KADLNIVLDLVKNP
-750 IIRNLKLGVESLGKI
+750 KFNKLKLMSVTLEKI
-765 NKDNVGFIN
+765 NKENVEFIN
-774 HIIETKYYKK
+774 KLIETKYYKK
-784 LGCNLDFVSQTLL
+784 LGKHTDYVTSTIL
-797 SVTNKNTLPFVNKLI
+797 SVTNKNTISLINKMV
-812 DDGVINAETS
+812 DDGTLTA
-822 SGIWKVLCCVEDN
+822 DN
-835 NTSMK
+835 NTDIWKIVGTATNNNASMK
-840 YLNEFYDTEK
+840 YISEFYDTEK
-850 SCFLSHLKF
+850 DFFLSHMGFSVDYQLKEL
-859 SYDPYKRDL
+859 YA
-868 FYSHFGMITDKNVD
+868 SHFTNITDKNVD
-882 FAIDLLHSRNGK
+882 FAIELLHSRRGK
-894 ISNGGIDDDYINIVK
+894 LNDSNLDDYINIIK
-909 STYKQGYSFLDSND
+909 SIDKQGYSFLDAND
-923 KHALLAV
+923 KHTLLAV
-930 ISKLGDTD
+930 ISKMSDTD
-938 KALFKKHGFNIDT
+938 KALLKKHGFNIDT

-1000 GLPLKYSRKDFMNNV
+1000 GLPLKYSRNDFMNNV
-1015 EDILK
+1015 EDILND
-1020 VLPTQDK
+1020 LPTQDR

-1042 GLLNNRPFK
+1042 GLLNNRPFE

-1076 KNEVDIPDKEVKE
+1076 KNEVNIPDKEVKE

-1106 KQQHGTHAYSVD
+1106 KQQHRTHAYSVD

-1212 VAAKCRRAGD
+1212 VAAKCRRSGD
-1222 LDVYKILAKADL
+1222 LEVYKILAKADL
-1234 ANVSSTFHYRVT
+1234 ANVSSTFHYRIT

-1295 VVKNGVEYNVRVL
+1295 VVKDGVEYNVRVL

-1324 VPGTTKENATFGVH
+1324 VSGTTKENATFGVH

-1348 VIMSDSRRLAQAHPI
+1348 VIMSDSRRLAQGHPI

-1388 SNTVIACSVNSV
+1388 SNTVIASSVNSV

-1573 SAMSFSKVKSKLTSF
+1573 SAMSFSNVKSKLTSF

>member
-1 MEGDEFSLENGRKI
+1 MAGDEFSLENGRKI

-41 FDANNDGKLDE
+41 FDANNDGKLDD

-58 FEKMKSF
+58 FEKMKSY
-65 ASKGKSSVFESGEAE
+65 ASKGKSSVFENGEAE
-80 DFLKEFKD
+80 EFLKEFKD

-129 KMNGNIYSSEE
+129 KMNGDIYSSEE

-202 LLDKAKNFE
+202 LLDKAKNFD

-243 FENKA
+243 FENRA

-259 IQTRVQTGFKNDKI
+259 IQTRVQTGFKNDKV

-293 IIYPLMDFDK
+293 TIYPLMDFDK
-303 TFLEERGIKYNEDA
+303 TFLEERGVKYNEDA

-346 KATAYSDSA
+346 KVTAYSDSA
-355 RVKAPN
+355 RVKVPN

-412 DSTVSSTGRMSNANQ
+412 DATVSSTGRMSNANQ

-446 KSFEQYQKETTEAYK
+446 KTFEQHQKETTEAYK

-564 GIGKVSS
+564 GVGKVSS

-667 VQEIREQELSSV
+667 VQEIKEQELSSI

-688 SDEPQGAVKVQE
+688 SDEPQGALKVQE

-724 NEWNIKHLLNSG
+724 EEWNIKHLLNSG
-736 KADFDIVLDLVKNP
+736 KADLNIVLDLVKNP
-750 IIRNLKLGVESLGKI
+750 KFNKLKLMSVTLEKI
-765 NKDNVGFIN
+765 NKENVEFIN
-774 HIIETKYYKK
+774 KLIETKYYKK
-784 LGCNLDFVSQTLL
+784 LGKHTDYVTSTIL
-797 SVTNKNTLPFVNKLI
+797 SVTNKNTISLINKMV
-812 DDGVINAETS
+812 DDGTLTA
-822 SGIWKVLCCVEDN
+822 DN
-835 NTSMK
+835 NTDIWKIVGTATNNNASMK
-840 YLNEFYDTEK
+840 YISEFYDTEK
-850 SCFLSHLKF
+850 DFFLSHMGFSVDYQLKEL
-859 SYDPYKRDL
+859 YA
-868 FYSHFGMITDKNVD
+868 SHFTNITDKNVD
-882 FAIDLLHSRNGK
+882 FAIELLHSRRGK
-894 ISNGGIDDDYINIVK
+894 LNDSNLDDYINIIK
-909 STYKQGYSFLDSND
+909 SIDKQGYSFLDAND
-923 KHALLAV
+923 KHTLLAV
-930 ISKLGDTD
+930 ISKMSDTD
-938 KALFKKHGFNIDT
+938 KALLKKHGFNIDT

-1015 EDILK
+1015 EDILND
-1020 VLPTQDK
+1020 LPTQDR

-1042 GLLNNRPFK
+1042 GLLNNRPFE
-1051 DLSGYSPEFK
+1051 DLSGYSPEFI

-1076 KNEVDIPDKEVKE
+1076 KNEVNIPDKEVKE

-1106 KQQHGTHAYSVD
+1106 KQQHRTHAYSVD

-1212 VAAKCRRAGD
+1212 VAAKCRRSGD

-1348 VIMSDSRRLAQAHPI
+1348 VIMSDSRRLAQGHPI

-1388 SNTVIACSVNSV
+1388 SNTVIASSVNSV

-1405 NLREHS
+1405 NLRDHS

-1458 SKKYI
+1458 SKKHI
-1463 TQIKE
+1463 SQIKE

-1573 SAMSFSKVKSKLTSF
+1573 SAISFSKVKSKFTSF

>member
-1 MEGDEFSLENGRKI
+1 MAGDEFSLENGRKI

-41 FDANNDGKLDE
+41 FDANNDGKLDD

-80 DFLKEFKD
+80 EFLKEFKD

-112 DVGFDPVKKAQT
+112 DVGFDPVKKAQA

-211 LTEKDYWSEKAN
+211 LTEKDYWNEKAN

-231 TGDEIYNSQAQE
+231 TGDEIYNTQAQE
-243 FENKA
+243 FGNRA

-259 IQTRVQTGFKNDKI
+259 IQTRVQTGFKNDKV
-273 ADKAVSV
+273 ADKAVSA

-293 IIYPLMDFDK
+293 TIYPLMDFDK

-355 RVKAPN
+355 RVKVPN

-412 DSTVSSTGRMSNANQ
+412 DATVSSTGRMSNANQ

-446 KSFEQYQKETTEAYK
+446 KTFEQHQKETTEAYK

-495 MVVMLAGQ
+495 MVMMLAGQ

-564 GIGKVSS
+564 GVGKLSS

-581 CPMLASKILE
+581 CPMLAAKVLE
-591 IGADA
+591 VGADA

-637 LIDDFKATSA
+637 LMDDFKATSA
-647 ARANKKTLSEP
+647 ARTNKKDLSEP
-658 TNKKTQDSN
+658 TNKKTQDSD
-667 VQEIREQELSSV
+667 VQEIKEQELSSI

-688 SDEPQGAVKVQE
+688 SEEPQGAVKVQE

-724 NEWNIKHLLNSG
+724 EEWNIKHLLNSG
-736 KADFDIVLDLVKNP
+736 KADLNIVLDLVKNP
-750 IIRNLKLGVESLGKI
+750 KFNKLKLMSVTLEKI
-765 NKDNVGFIN
+765 NKENVEFIN
-774 HIIETKYYKK
+774 KLIETKYYKK
-784 LGCNLDFVSQTLL
+784 LGKHTDYVTSTIL
-797 SVTNKNTLPFVNKLI
+797 SVTNKNTISLINKMV
-812 DDGVINAETS
+812 DDGTLTA
-822 SGIWKVLCCVEDN
+822 DN
-835 NTSMK
+835 NTDIWKIVGTATNNNASMK
-840 YLNEFYDTEK
+840 YISEFYDTEK
-850 SCFLSHLKF
+850 DFFLSHMGFSVDYQLKEL
-859 SYDPYKRDL
+859 YA
-868 FYSHFGMITDKNVD
+868 SHFTNITDKNVD
-882 FAIDLLHSRNGK
+882 FAIELLHSRRGK
-894 ISNGGIDDDYINIVK
+894 LNDSNLDDYINIIK
-909 STYKQGYSFLDSND
+909 SIDKQGYSFLDAND
-923 KHALLAV
+923 KHTLLAV
-930 ISKLGDTD
+930 ISKMSDTD
-938 KALFKKHGFNIDT
+938 KALLKKHGFNIDT

-1020 VLPTQDK
+1020 DLPTQDR

-1042 GLLNNRPFK
+1042 GLLNNRPFE

-1134 SKLSDKSKTVLKFA
+1134 NKLSDKSKTVLKFA

-1212 VAAKCRRAGD
+1212 VAVKCRRSGD
-1222 LDVYKILAKADL
+1222 LEVYKILAKADL

-1246 GTSNKAEYD
+1246 GTSNKAKYD

-1338 FSDSLKESYD
+1338 FSDSPRESYD
-1348 VIMSDSRRLAQAHPI
+1348 VITSDTRRLAQGHPI

-1388 SNTVIACSVNSV
+1388 SNTVIASSVNSV

-1458 SKKYI
+1458 SKKHI
-1463 TQIKE
+1463 SQIKE

-1573 SAMSFSKVKSKLTSF
+1573 SAKSFSKVKSKLTSF

>member
-1 MEGDEFSLENGRKI
+1 MAGDEFSLENGRKI

-41 FDANNDGKLDE
+41 FDANNDGKLDD

-65 ASKGKSSVFESGEAE
+65 ASKGKSSVFENGEAE
-80 DFLKEFKD
+80 EFLKEFKD

-211 LTEKDYWSEKAN
+211 LTEKDYWNEKAN

-243 FENKA
+243 FENRA

-259 IQTRVQTGFKNDKI
+259 IQTRVQTGLKNDKV

-293 IIYPLMDFDK
+293 TIYPLMDFDK
-303 TFLEERGIKYNEDA
+303 TFLEERGVKYNEDA

-412 DSTVSSTGRMSNANQ
+412 DATVSSTGRMSNANQ

-446 KSFEQYQKETTEAYK
+446 KTFEQHQKETTEAYK

-522 TLGSSAV
+522 TLGSSVV

-637 LIDDFKATSA
+637 LMDDFKATSA
-647 ARANKKTLSEP
+647 ARTNKKDLSEP
-658 TNKKTQDSN
+658 TNKKIQDSD
-667 VQEIREQELSSV
+667 VQEIKEQELSSI

-724 NEWNIKHLLNSG
+724 EEWNIKHLLNSG
-736 KADFDIVLDLVKNP
+736 KADLNIVLDLVKNP
-750 IIRNLKLGVESLGKI
+750 KFNKLKLMSVTLEKI
-765 NKDNVGFIN
+765 NKENVEFIN
-774 HIIETKYYKK
+774 KLIETKYYKK
-784 LGCNLDFVSQTLL
+784 LGKHTDYVTSTIL
-797 SVTNKNTLPFVNKLI
+797 SVTNKNTISLINKMV
-812 DDGVINAETS
+812 DDGTLTA
-822 SGIWKVLCCVEDN
+822 DN
-835 NTSMK
+835 NTDIWKIVGTATNNNASMK
-840 YLNEFYDTEK
+840 YISEFYDTEK
-850 SCFLSHLKF
+850 DFFLSHMGFSVDYQLKEL
-859 SYDPYKRDL
+859 YA
-868 FYSHFGMITDKNVD
+868 SHFTNITDKNVD
-882 FAIDLLHSRNGK
+882 FAIELLHSRRGK
-894 ISNGGIDDDYINIVK
+894 LNDSNLDDYINIIK
-909 STYKQGYSFLDSND
+909 SIDKQGYSFLDSND

-930 ISKLGDTD
+930 ISKMSDTD
-938 KALFKKHGFNIDT
+938 KALLKKHGFNIDT

-967 AQQREFLVKTLS
+967 AQQREFLVTTLS

-1015 EDILK
+1015 EDILND
-1020 VLPTQDK
+1020 LPTQDR

-1042 GLLNNRPFK
+1042 GLLNNRPFE

-1106 KQQHGTHAYSVD
+1106 KQQHRTHAYSVD

-1128 MNNPAY
+1128 MNNPSY

-1212 VAAKCRRAGD
+1212 VAAKCRRSGD

-1338 FSDSLKESYD
+1338 FSDSPRESYD
-1348 VIMSDSRRLAQAHPI
+1348 VITSDTRRLAQGHPI

-1388 SNTVIACSVNSV
+1388 SNTVIASSVNSV

-1431 IREHLSENAGVKLSR
+1431 IIEHLSENAGVKLSR

-1458 SKKYI
+1458 TKKHI
-1463 TQIKE
+1463 SQIKE

>member
-1 MEGDEFSLENGRKI
+1 MAGDEFSLENGRKI

-41 FDANNDGKLDE
+41 FDANNDGKLDD

-65 ASKGKSSVFESGEAE
+65 ASKGKSSVFENGEAE
-80 DFLKEFKD
+80 EFLKEFKD

-202 LLDKAKNFE
+202 LLDKAKNFD
-211 LTEKDYWSEKAN
+211 LTEKDYWNEKAN

-243 FENKA
+243 FENRA

-259 IQTRVQTGFKNDKI
+259 IQTRVQTGFKNDKV

-293 IIYPLMDFDK
+293 TIYPLMDFDK
-303 TFLEERGIKYNEDA
+303 TFLEERGVKYNEDA

-346 KATAYSDSA
+346 KVTAYSDSA
-355 RVKAPN
+355 RVKVPN

-412 DSTVSSTGRMSNANQ
+412 DATVSSTGRMSNANQ

-446 KSFEQYQKETTEAYK
+446 KTFEQHQKETTEAYK

-495 MVVMLAGQ
+495 MIVMLAGQ

-564 GIGKVSS
+564 GVGKVSS

-637 LIDDFKATSA
+637 LMDDFKATSA
-647 ARANKKTLSEP
+647 ARTNKKDLSEP
-658 TNKKTQDSN
+658 TNKKIQDSD
-667 VQEIREQELSSV
+667 VQEIKEQELSSI

-688 SDEPQGAVKVQE
+688 SDEPQGALKVQE

-724 NEWNIKHLLNSG
+724 EEWNIKHLLNSG
-736 KADFDIVLDLVKNP
+736 KADLNIVLDLVKNP
-750 IIRNLKLGVESLGKI
+750 KFNKLKLMSVTLEKI
-765 NKDNVGFIN
+765 NKENVEFIN
-774 HIIETKYYKK
+774 KLIETKYYKK
-784 LGCNLDFVSQTLL
+784 LGKHTDYVTSTIL
-797 SVTNKNTLPFVNKLI
+797 SVTNKNTISLINKMV
-812 DDGVINAETS
+812 DDGTLTA
-822 SGIWKVLCCVEDN
+822 DN
-835 NTSMK
+835 NTDIWKIVGTATNNNASMK
-840 YLNEFYDTEK
+840 YISEFYDTEK
-850 SCFLSHLKF
+850 DFFLSHMGFSVDYQLKEL
-859 SYDPYKRDL
+859 YA
-868 FYSHFGMITDKNVD
+868 SHFTNITDKNVD
-882 FAIDLLHSRNGK
+882 FAIELLHSRRGK
-894 ISNGGIDDDYINIVK
+894 LNDSNLDDYINIVK

-967 AQQREFLVKTLS
+967 AQQREFLVTTLS

-1015 EDILK
+1015 EDILND
-1020 VLPTQDK
+1020 LPTQDR

-1042 GLLNNRPFK
+1042 GLLNNRPFE

-1212 VAAKCRRAGD
+1212 VAVKCRRSGD
-1222 LDVYKILAKADL
+1222 LEVYKILAKADL
-1234 ANVSSTFHYRVT
+1234 ANVSSTFHYRIT

-1295 VVKNGVEYNVRVL
+1295 VVKDGVEYNVRVL
-1308 NLADLPE
+1308 NLAELPE

-1338 FSDSLKESYD
+1338 FSDSPRESYD
-1348 VIMSDSRRLAQAHPI
+1348 VITSDTRRLAQGHPI

-1388 SNTVIACSVNSV
+1388 SNTVIASSVNSV

-1416 DGSMVANERAKISNL
+1416 DGSMVTNERAKISNL
-1431 IREHLSENAGVKLSR
+1431 IRKHLSENAGVKLSR

>member
-1 MEGDEFSLENGRKI
+1 MAGDEFSLENGRKI

-41 FDANNDGKLDE
+41 FDANNDGKLDD

-65 ASKGKSSVFESGEAE
+65 ASKGKSSVFENGEAE
-80 DFLKEFKD
+80 EFLKEFKD

-129 KMNGNIYSSEE
+129 KMNGSIYSSEE

-211 LTEKDYWSEKAN
+211 LTEKDYWNEKAN

-243 FENKA
+243 FENRA

-259 IQTRVQTGFKNDKI
+259 IQTRVQTGFKNDKV

-293 IIYPLMDFDK
+293 TIYPLMDFDK
-303 TFLEERGIKYNEDA
+303 TFLEERGVKYNEDA

-412 DSTVSSTGRMSNANQ
+412 DATVSSTGRMSNANQ

-446 KSFEQYQKETTEAYK
+446 KTFEQHQKETTEAYK

-529 SLSEATSKKGGMT
+529 SLSEATSKKGGMP

-564 GIGKVSS
+564 GVGKVSS

-647 ARANKKTLSEP
+647 ARTNKKTLSEP

-667 VQEIREQELSSV
+667 VQEIKEQELSSV

-724 NEWNIKHLLNSG
+724 EEWNIKHLLNSG
-736 KADFDIVLDLVKNP
+736 KADLNIVLDLVKNP
-750 IIRNLKLGVESLGKI
+750 KFNKLKLMSVTLEKI
-765 NKDNVGFIN
+765 NKENVEFIN
-774 HIIETKYYKK
+774 KLIETKYYKK
-784 LGCNLDFVSQTLL
+784 LGKHTDYVTSTIL
-797 SVTNKNTLPFVNKLI
+797 SVTNKNTISLINKMV
-812 DDGVINAETS
+812 DDGTLTA
-822 SGIWKVLCCVEDN
+822 DN
-835 NTSMK
+835 NTDIWKIVGTATNNNASMK
-840 YLNEFYDTEK
+840 YISEFYDTEK
-850 SCFLSHLKF
+850 DFFLSHMGFSVDYQLKEL
-859 SYDPYKRDL
+859 YA
-868 FYSHFGMITDKNVD
+868 SHFTNITDKNVD
-882 FAIDLLHSRNGK
+882 FAIELLHSRRGK
-894 ISNGGIDDDYINIVK
+894 LNDSNLDDYINIIK
-909 STYKQGYSFLDSND
+909 SIDKQGYSFLDAND
-923 KHALLAV
+923 KHTLLAV
-930 ISKLGDTD
+930 ISKMTDTD
-938 KALFKKHGFNIDT
+938 KALLKKHGFNIDT
-951 ISKTLSGVKP
+951 IFKTLSGVKP

-1020 VLPTQDK
+1020 DLPTQDR

-1042 GLLNNRPFK
+1042 GLLNNRPFE

-1061 NAAKKVQSEIDKFTT
+1061 NAANKVQSEIDKFTT
-1076 KNEVDIPDKEVKE
+1076 KNEVNIPDKEVKE

-1212 VAAKCRRAGD
+1212 VAAKCRRSGD
-1222 LDVYKILAKADL
+1222 LEVYKILAKADL

-1295 VVKNGVEYNVRVL
+1295 VVKDGVEYNVRVL

-1348 VIMSDSRRLAQAHPI
+1348 VIMSDSRRLAQGHPI

-1388 SNTVIACSVNSV
+1388 SNTVIASSVNSV

-1458 SKKYI
+1458 SKKHI
-1463 TQIKE
+1463 SQIKE

-1521 LYSTKFRIED
+1521 LYSTKLRIED

>member
-1 MEGDEFSLENGRKI
+1 MAGDEFSLENGRKI

-41 FDANNDGKLDE
+41 FDANNDGKLDD

-65 ASKGKSSVFESGEAE
+65 ASKGKSSVFENGEAE
-80 DFLKEFKD
+80 EFLKEFKD

-211 LTEKDYWSEKAN
+211 LTEKDYWNEKAN

-243 FENKA
+243 FENRA

-293 IIYPLMDFDK
+293 TIYPLMDFDK

-332 EMNNTLEEVKSQIA
+332 EMNNTLEEIKSQIA

-412 DSTVSSTGRMSNANQ
+412 DATVSSTGRMSNANQ

-446 KSFEQYQKETTEAYK
+446 KTFEQHQKETTEAYK

-637 LIDDFKATSA
+637 LMDDFKATSS

-667 VQEIREQELSSV
+667 VQEIKEQELSSI

-688 SDEPQGAVKVQE
+688 SEEPQGAVKVQE

-724 NEWNIKHLLNSG
+724 EEWNIKHLLNSG
-736 KADFDIVLDLVKNP
+736 KADLNIVLDLVKNP
-750 IIRNLKLGVESLGKI
+750 KFNKLKLMSVTLEKI
-765 NKDNVGFIN
+765 NKENVEFIN
-774 HIIETKYYKK
+774 KLIGTKYYKK
-784 LGCNLDFVSQTLL
+784 LGKHTDYVTSTIL
-797 SVTNKNTLPFVNKLI
+797 SVTNKNTLSLINKMV
-812 DDGVINAETS
+812 DDGTLTA
-822 SGIWKVLCCVEDN
+822 DN
-835 NTSMK
+835 NTDIWKIVGTATNNNASMK
-840 YLNEFYDTEK
+840 YISEFYDTEK
-850 SCFLSHLKF
+850 DFFLSHMGFSVDYQLKEL
-859 SYDPYKRDL
+859 YA
-868 FYSHFGMITDKNVD
+868 SHFTHITDKNVD
-882 FAIDLLHSRNGK
+882 FAIELLHSRRGK
-894 ISNGGIDDDYINIVK
+894 LNDSNLDDYINIIK
-909 STYKQGYSFLDSND
+909 SIDKQGYSFLDAND
-923 KHALLAV
+923 KHTLLAV
-930 ISKLGDTD
+930 ISKMSDTD
-938 KALFKKHGFNIDT
+938 KALLKKHGFNIDT

-1015 EDILK
+1015 EDILND
-1020 VLPTQDK
+1020 LPTQDR

-1042 GLLNNRPFK
+1042 GLLNNRPFE

-1106 KQQHGTHAYSVD
+1106 KQQHRTHAYSVD

-1212 VAAKCRRAGD
+1212 VAVKCRRSGD

-1234 ANVSSTFHYRVT
+1234 ANVSSTFHYRIT

-1348 VIMSDSRRLAQAHPI
+1348 VIMSDSRRLAQGHPI

-1388 SNTVIACSVNSV
+1388 SNTVIASSVNSV

-1446 DEYAELFDKYLK
+1446 DEYAELFEKYLK
-1458 SKKYI
+1458 SKKHI
-1463 TQIKE
+1463 SQIKE

>member
-1 MEGDEFSLENGRKI
+1 MAGDEFSLENGRKI

-41 FDANNDGKLDE
+41 FDANNDGKLDD

-58 FEKMKSF
+58 FEKMKSY

-80 DFLKEFKD
+80 EFLKEFKD

-112 DVGFDPVKKAQT
+112 DAGFDPVKKAQT

-160 QAQKDGQGSV
+160 QAQKDGQGNV
-170 SDFYNLLKEKFGSD
+170 SNFYNLLKEKFGSD

-202 LLDKAKNFE
+202 LLDKAKNLE

-243 FENKA
+243 FENRA

-259 IQTRVQTGFKNDKI
+259 IQTRVQTGFKNDKV
-273 ADKAVSV
+273 ADKAVSA

-293 IIYPLMDFDK
+293 TIYPLMDFDM

-317 VENYDRKKAETQTLV
+317 VENYDRKKAEIQTLV

-346 KATAYSDSA
+346 KAIAYSDSA

-383 ELESGVYFVYKKLF
+383 DLESGVYFVYKKLF

-412 DSTVSSTGRMSNANQ
+412 DATVSSTGRMSNANQ

-446 KSFEQYQKETTEAYK
+446 KTFEQHQKETTEAYK

-486 VKTAVSGVG
+486 VKMAVSGVG

-522 TLGSSAV
+522 SLGSSAV

-564 GIGKVSS
+564 GVGKVSS

-637 LIDDFKATSA
+637 LMDDFKATSA
-647 ARANKKTLSEP
+647 ARTNKKTLSEP

-667 VQEIREQELSSV
+667 AQEIKEHELSSV
-679 KESSSKKIN
+679 KESSSQKIN
-688 SDEPQGAVKVQE
+688 SDEPQGTVKVQE

-724 NEWNIKHLLNSG
+724 EEWNIQSLINSDNPDLN
-736 KADFDIVLDLVKNP
+736 IVLDLVKNP
-750 IIRNLKLGVESLGKI
+750 KFNKLKLRSVTLEKI
-765 NKDNVGFIN
+765 NKENVEFIN
-774 HIIETKYYKK
+774 KLLETKYYKK
-784 LGCNLDFVSQTLL
+784 LGKHTDYVTSTIL
-797 SVTNKNTLPFVNKLI
+797 SVTNKNTISFLNKMV
-812 DDGVINAETS
+812 DDGTLTA
-822 SGIWKVLCCVEDN
+822 DN
-835 NTSMK
+835 NTDIWKIVGTATNNKASMK
-840 YLNEFYDTEK
+840 YIREFYDTEK
-850 SCFLSHLKF
+850 DFFLSHMGFSVDYQLKEL
-859 SYDPYKRDL
+859 YA
-868 FYSHFGMITDKNVD
+868 SHFTHITDKNVD
-882 FAIDLLHSRNGK
+882 FAIELLHSRRGK
-894 ISNGGIDDDYINIVK
+894 LNDSNLDDYINIIK
-909 STYKQGYSFLDSND
+909 STDKQGYSSLDSND
-923 KHALLAV
+923 KHALLSV
-930 ISKLGDTD
+930 IAKMSDAD

-1020 VLPTQDK
+1020 DLPTQDR

-1042 GLLNNRPFK
+1042 GLLNNRPFE

-1106 KQQHGTHAYSVD
+1106 KQQHRTHAYSVD

-1212 VAAKCRRAGD
+1212 VAAKCRRSGD

-1295 VVKNGVEYNVRVL
+1295 VVKDGVEYNVRVL

-1348 VIMSDSRRLAQAHPI
+1348 VIMSDSRRLAQGHPI

-1388 SNTVIACSVNSV
+1388 SNTVIASSVNSV

-1416 DGSMVANERAKISNL
+1416 DGSMVTNERAKISNL
-1431 IREHLSENAGVKLSR
+1431 IRKHLSENAGVKLSR

-1628 LVEYVQKYPKEVYS
+1628 LVEYVQKYPKEVYA

>member
-1 MEGDEFSLENGRKI
+1 MAGDEFSLENGRKI

-41 FDANNDGKLDE
+41 FDANNDGKLDD

-80 DFLKEFKD
+80 EFLKEFKD

-231 TGDEIYNSQAQE
+231 TGDEVYNSQAQE
-243 FENKA
+243 FENRA

-259 IQTRVQTGFKNDKI
+259 IQTRVQTGFKNDKV
-273 ADKAVSV
+273 ADKAVSA

-293 IIYPLMDFDK
+293 TIYPLMDFDK

-412 DSTVSSTGRMSNANQ
+412 DATVSSTGRMSNANQ

-446 KSFEQYQKETTEAYK
+446 ETFEQHQKETTEAYK

-647 ARANKKTLSEP
+647 ARTNKKTLSEP

-667 VQEIREQELSSV
+667 VQEINEQEILSG
-679 KESSSKKIN
+679 KESSFKKVT
-688 SDEPQGAVKVQE
+688 SDEPQGALKVQE

-724 NEWNIKHLLNSG
+724 EEWNIKHLLNSG
-736 KADFDIVLDLVKNP
+736 KADLNIVLDLVKNP
-750 IIRNLKLGVESLGKI
+750 KFNKLKLMSVTLEKI
-765 NKDNVGFIN
+765 NKENVEFIN
-774 HIIETKYYKK
+774 KLIETKYYKK
-784 LGCNLDFVSQTLL
+784 LGKHTDYVTSTIL
-797 SVTNKNTLPFVNKLI
+797 SVTNKNTISLINKMV
-812 DDGVINAETS
+812 DDGTLTA
-822 SGIWKVLCCVEDN
+822 DN
-835 NTSMK
+835 NTDIWKIVGTATNNNASMK
-840 YLNEFYDTEK
+840 YISEFYDTEK
-850 SCFLSHLKF
+850 DFFLSHMGFSVDYQLKEL
-859 SYDPYKRDL
+859 YA
-868 FYSHFGMITDKNVD
+868 SHFTNITDKNVD
-882 FAIDLLHSRNGK
+882 FAIELLHSRRGK
-894 ISNGGIDDDYINIVK
+894 LNDSNLDDYINIIK
-909 STYKQGYSFLDSND
+909 SIDKQGYSFLDAND
-923 KHALLAV
+923 KHTLLSV
-930 ISKLGDTD
+930 IAKMSDTD
-938 KALFKKHGFNIDT
+938 KALLKTHGFNIDT

-985 NKVFKEFDFAKYGTD
+985 NKVFKEFDFAKYGSD

-1015 EDILK
+1015 EDILND
-1020 VLPTQDK
+1020 LPTQDR

-1042 GLLNNRPFK
+1042 GLLNNRPFE

-1106 KQQHGTHAYSVD
+1106 KQQHRTHAYSVD

-1212 VAAKCRRAGD
+1212 VAAKCRRSGD

-1246 GTSNKAEYD
+1246 GTSNKSEYD
-1255 AFIDKK
+1255 AFIDKR

-1295 VVKNGVEYNVRVL
+1295 VVKDGVEYNVRVL

-1324 VPGTTKENATFGVH
+1324 VSGTTKENATFGVH

-1348 VIMSDSRRLAQAHPI
+1348 VIMSDSRRLAQGHPI

-1388 SNTVIACSVNSV
+1388 SNTVIASSVNSV

>member
-1 MEGDEFSLENGRKI
+1 MAGDEFSLENGRKI

-41 FDANNDGKLDE
+41 FDANNDGKLDD

-80 DFLKEFKD
+80 EFLKEFKD

-223 LAKELYET
+223 LAKELYKT
-231 TGDEIYNSQAQE
+231 TGDEQYNAQAQE
-243 FENKA
+243 FERRA
-248 NAVKGKTVTKQ
+248 NSVQGKTVTRQ
-259 IQTRVQTGFKNDKI
+259 IRTRVQTGFKNDKV

-293 IIYPLMDFDK
+293 TIYPLMDFDK
-303 TFLEERGIKYNEDA
+303 TFLEERGVKYNEDA

-361 EPNYELSQGRSTEY
+361 ELNYELSQGRSTEY

-446 KSFEQYQKETTEAYK
+446 KTFEQHQNETTEAYK

-581 CPMLASKILE
+581 CPMLAAKVLE
-591 IGADA
+591 VGADA

-667 VQEIREQELSSV
+667 VQEIKEQELSNV
-679 KESSSKKIN
+679 NESSSKKIN
-688 SDEPQGAVKVQE
+688 SDEPQGALKVQE

-724 NEWNIKHLLNSG
+724 EEWNIKHLLNSG
-736 KADFDIVLDLVKNP
+736 KADLNIVLDLVKNP
-750 IIRNLKLGVESLGKI
+750 KFNKLKLMSVTLEKI
-765 NKDNVGFIN
+765 NKENVEFIN
-774 HIIETKYYKK
+774 KLIETKYYKK
-784 LGCNLDFVSQTLL
+784 LGKHTDYVTSTIL
-797 SVTNKNTLPFVNKLI
+797 SVTNKNTISLINKMV
-812 DDGVINAETS
+812 DDGTLTA
-822 SGIWKVLCCVEDN
+822 DN
-835 NTSMK
+835 NTDIWKIVGTATNNNASMK
-840 YLNEFYDTEK
+840 YISEFYDTEK
-850 SCFLSHLKF
+850 DFFLSHMGFSVDYQLKEL
-859 SYDPYKRDL
+859 YA
-868 FYSHFGMITDKNVD
+868 SHFTNITDKNVD
-882 FAIDLLHSRNGK
+882 FAIELLHSRRGK
-894 ISNGGIDDDYINIVK
+894 LNDSNLDDYINIIK
-909 STYKQGYSFLDSND
+909 SIDKQGYSFLDAND
-923 KHALLAV
+923 KHTLLAV
-930 ISKLGDTD
+930 ISKMSDTD
-938 KALFKKHGFNIDT
+938 KALLKKHGFNIDT

-1015 EDILK
+1015 EDILND
-1020 VLPTQDK
+1020 LPTQDR

-1042 GLLNNRPFK
+1042 GLLNNRPFE

-1106 KQQHGTHAYSVD
+1106 KQQHRTHAYSVD

-1212 VAAKCRRAGD
+1212 VAAKCRRSGD
-1222 LDVYKILAKADL
+1222 LEVYKILAKADL
-1234 ANVSSTFHYRVT
+1234 ANVSSTFHYRIT

-1295 VVKNGVEYNVRVL
+1295 VVKDGVEYNVRVL

-1324 VPGTTKENATFGVH
+1324 VSGTTKENATFGVH

-1348 VIMSDSRRLAQAHPI
+1348 VIMSDSRRLAQGHPI

-1388 SNTVIACSVNSV
+1388 SNTVIASSVNSV

>member
-1 MEGDEFSLENGRKI
+1 MAGDEFSLENGRKI

-41 FDANNDGKLDE
+41 FDANNDGKLDD

-80 DFLKEFKD
+80 EFLKEFKD

-145 TTELSQDVQDAIKMF
+145 TTELSQDIQDAIKMF

-243 FENKA
+243 FERRA
-248 NAVKGKTVTKQ
+248 NSVQGKTVTRQ
-259 IQTRVQTGFKNDKI
+259 IRTRVQTGFKNDKV

-293 IIYPLMDFDK
+293 TIYPPM
-303 TFLEERGIKYNEDA
+303 TFEDVFKEERGVAYNEDA

-346 KATAYSDSA
+346 QATAYSDSA

-412 DSTVSSTGRMSNANQ
+412 DATVSSTGRMSNANQ

-446 KSFEQYQKETTEAYK
+446 KTFEQHQKETTEAYK

-495 MVVMLAGQ
+495 MVLMIAGQ

-647 ARANKKTLSEP
+647 ARTNKKTLSEP

-667 VQEIREQELSSV
+667 VQEIKEQELSSI

-688 SDEPQGAVKVQE
+688 SDEPQGALKVQE

-724 NEWNIKHLLNSG
+724 EEWNIKHLLNSG
-736 KADFDIVLDLVKNP
+736 KADLNIVLDLVKNP
-750 IIRNLKLGVESLGKI
+750 KFNKLKLMSVTLEKI
-765 NKDNVGFIN
+765 NKENVEFIN
-774 HIIETKYYKK
+774 KLIETKYYKK
-784 LGCNLDFVSQTLL
+784 LGKHTDYVTSTIL
-797 SVTNKNTLPFVNKLI
+797 SVTNKNTISLINKMV
-812 DDGVINAETS
+812 DDGTLTA
-822 SGIWKVLCCVEDN
+822 DN
-835 NTSMK
+835 NTDIWKIVGTATNNNASMK
-840 YLNEFYDTEK
+840 YISEFYDTEK
-850 SCFLSHLKF
+850 DFFLSHMGFSVDYQLKEL
-859 SYDPYKRDL
+859 YA
-868 FYSHFGMITDKNVD
+868 SHFTNITDKNVD
-882 FAIDLLHSRNGK
+882 FAIELLHSRRGK
-894 ISNGGIDDDYINIVK
+894 LNDSNLDDYINIIK
-909 STYKQGYSFLDSND
+909 SIDKQGYSFLDSND
-923 KHALLAV
+923 KHTLLAV
-930 ISKLGDTD
+930 ISKMSDTD
-938 KALFKKHGFNIDT
+938 KALLKKHGFNIDT

-1020 VLPTQDK
+1020 DLPTQDR

-1042 GLLNNRPFK
+1042 GLLNNRPFE

-1134 SKLSDKSKTVLKFA
+1134 NKLSDKSKTVLKFA

-1212 VAAKCRRAGD
+1212 VAAKCRRSGD

-1234 ANVSSTFHYRVT
+1234 ANVSSTFHYRIT

-1295 VVKNGVEYNVRVL
+1295 VVKDGVEYNVRVL

-1324 VPGTTKENATFGVH
+1324 VSGTTKENATFGVH

-1348 VIMSDSRRLAQAHPI
+1348 VIMSDSRRLAQGHPI

-1388 SNTVIACSVNSV
+1388 SNTVIASSVNSV

-1416 DGSMVANERAKISNL
+1416 DGSMVTNERAKISNL

-1458 SKKYI
+1458 SKKHI
-1463 TQIKE
+1463 SQIKE

>member
-1 MEGDEFSLENGRKI
+1 MAGDEFSLENGRKI
-15 NKSQINGEILKSKLS
+15 NKSQINGEVLKSKLS

-41 FDANNDGKLDE
+41 FDANNDGKLDD

-58 FEKMKSF
+58 FEKMKSY

-80 DFLKEFKD
+80 EFLKEFKD

-202 LLDKAKNFE
+202 LLDKAKNFK
-211 LTEKDYWSEKAN
+211 LTEKDYWNEKAN

-243 FENKA
+243 FGNKA

-259 IQTRVQTGFKNDKI
+259 IQTRVQTGFKNDKVI
-273 ADKAVSV
+273 DKTVSV

-293 IIYPLMDFDK
+293 TIYPLMDFDK

-412 DSTVSSTGRMSNANQ
+412 DATVSSTGRMSNANQ

-446 KSFEQYQKETTEAYK
+446 KTFEQHQKETTEAYK

-564 GIGKVSS
+564 GVGKVSS

-637 LIDDFKATSA
+637 LMDDFKATSA
-647 ARANKKTLSEP
+647 ARTNKKTLSEP

-667 VQEIREQELSSV
+667 VQEIKERELSSV

-714 LTEVMKSQGY
+714 LTEVLKSQGY
-724 NEWNIKHLLNSG
+724 EEWNIKHLLNSG
-736 KADFDIVLDLVKNP
+736 KADFDVVLDLVKNP
-750 IIRNLKLGVESLGKI
+750 IIRKLKLGVESLGKI

-784 LGCNLDFVSQTLL
+784 LGCNLDFVSQTIL
-797 SVTNKNTLPFVNKLI
+797 SVTNKNTISFLNKMV
-812 DDGVINAETS
+812 DDGTLNAENNS
-822 SGIWKVLCCVEDN
+822 DIWKIVGTATN
-835 NTSMK
+835 NKASMK
-840 YLNEFYDTEK
+840 YISDFYDTEK
-850 SCFLSHLKF
+850 DFFLSHMGFSVDYQLKEL
-859 SYDPYKRDL
+859 YA
-868 FYSHFGMITDKNVD
+868 SHFTHITDKNVD
-882 FAIDLLHSRNGK
+882 FAIELLHSRRGK
-894 ISNGGIDDDYINIVK
+894 LNDSNLDDYINIIK
-909 STYKQGYSFLDSND
+909 LTDKQGYSSLDAND
-923 KHALLAV
+923 KHTLLSV
-930 ISKLGDTD
+930 IAKMSDAD

-1020 VLPTQDK
+1020 DLPTQDR

-1042 GLLNNRPFK
+1042 GLLNNRPFE

-1061 NAAKKVQSEIDKFTT
+1061 NAAKKVQTEIDKFTT

-1148 AILHDVG
+1148 AILHDIG
-1155 KAAGVVDSNH
+1155 KATGVVDPNH

-1212 VAAKCRRAGD
+1212 VAAKCRRSGD
-1222 LDVYKILAKADL
+1222 LEVYKILAKADL
-1234 ANVSSTFHYRVT
+1234 ANVSSTFHYRIT

-1281 SKILNGGKKFPTKK
+1281 SKFLME
-1295 VVKNGVEYNVRVL
+1295 VKN
-1308 NLADLPE
+1308 
-1315 GMPLEKYGF
+1315 
-1324 VPGTTKENATFGVH
+1324 
-1338 FSDSLKESYD
+1338 SQLK
-1348 VIMSDSRRLAQAHPI
+1348 
-1363 FSYMLLKWGHAG
+1363 
-1375 RISQEGL
+1375 
-1382 IFNVDN
+1382 
-1388 SNTVIACSVNSV
+1388 
-1400 SGFKK
+1400 
-1405 NLREHS
+1405 
-1411 SPFFN
+1411 
-1416 DGSMVANERAKISNL
+1416 
-1431 IREHLSENAGVKLSR
+1431 KL
-1446 DEYAELFDKYLK
+1446 
-1458 SKKYI
+1458 
-1463 TQIKE
+1463 
-1468 DVKIGDKV
+1468 
-1476 IKANDLKTAIEKAQ
+1476 
-1490 ETLFTY
+1490 
-1496 NKSNEVDGSFDGNN
+1496 
-1510 EMTTVD
+1510 
-1516 PVPVG
+1516 
-1521 LYSTKFRIED
+1521 
-1531 CSPELLKMAEEEGL
+1531 
-1545 PIILNPAKTK
+1545 
-1555 AWSVGDDVKPIVS
+1555 
-1568 DNPSG
+1568 
-1573 SAMSFSKVKSKLTSF
+1573 
-1588 FNKSSKISKEDAES
+1588 
-1602 FLKQFTLKQVGSG
+1602 
-1615 RVVRRFDDDDIAY
+1615 
-1628 LVEYVQKYPKEVYS
+1628 
-1642 LANELTLN
+1642 
-1650 EHGDSVPRFSFFS
+1650 
-1663 ISILAP
+1663 
-1669 VMNKHPKKVSTLL
+1669 
-1682 GMTKENENGLVVPKY
+1682 
-1697 SAKEIENIILSKT
+1697 
-1710 YNKVIK
+1710 

>member
-1 MEGDEFSLENGRKI
+1 MAGDEFSLENGRKI

-41 FDANNDGKLDE
+41 FDANNDGKLDD

-58 FEKMKSF
+58 FEKMKSY

-80 DFLKEFKD
+80 EFLKEFKD

-192 KLREEELGAV
+192 KLCEEKLGASF
-202 LLDKAKNFE
+202 LYRAKNFE

-243 FENKA
+243 FENRA

-293 IIYPLMDFDK
+293 TIYPLMDFDK
-303 TFLEERGIKYNEDA
+303 TFLEERGVKYNEDA

-346 KATAYSDSA
+346 KATAYSDA

-446 KSFEQYQKETTEAYK
+446 KTFEQHQKETTEAYK

-474 AFIQSQQEGIQN
+474 AFIQSQQEGVQG
-486 VKTAVSGVG
+486 VKTATNVAG
-495 MVVMLAGQ
+495 MVLMIAGQ

-509 VATGMIWGGLATA
+509 VATGMIWGGVATA
-522 TLGSSAV
+522 ALGSSAI
-529 SLSEATSKKGGMT
+529 SATEASTKQGGMT
-542 QEDKSEIIKEL
+542 EEDKSEIIKEL

-564 GIGKVSS
+564 GVGKVSS

-667 VQEIREQELSSV
+667 VQEIKEQELSSI

-700 KETPAKTPEEVKQE
+700 KETPDKTPEEVKQE

-724 NEWNIKHLLNSG
+724 EEWNIKHLLNSG
-736 KADFDIVLDLVKNP
+736 KADLNIVLDLVKNP
-750 IIRNLKLGVESLGKI
+750 KFNKLKLMSVTLEKI
-765 NKDNVGFIN
+765 NKENVEFIN
-774 HIIETKYYKK
+774 KLIETKYYKK
-784 LGCNLDFVSQTLL
+784 LGKHTDYVTSTIL
-797 SVTNKNTLPFVNKLI
+797 SVTNKNTISLINKMV
-812 DDGVINAETS
+812 DDGTLTA
-822 SGIWKVLCCVEDN
+822 DN
-835 NTSMK
+835 NTDIWKIVGTATNNNASMK
-840 YLNEFYDTEK
+840 YISEFYDTEK
-850 SCFLSHLKF
+850 DFFLSHMGFSVDYQLKEL
-859 SYDPYKRDL
+859 YA
-868 FYSHFGMITDKNVD
+868 SHFTNITDKNVD
-882 FAIDLLHSRNGK
+882 FAIELLHSRRGK
-894 ISNGGIDDDYINIVK
+894 LNDSNLDDYINIIK
-909 STYKQGYSFLDSND
+909 SIDKQGYSFLDAND
-923 KHALLAV
+923 KHTLLSV
-930 ISKLGDTD
+930 IAKMSDTD
-938 KALFKKHGFNIDT
+938 KALLKTHGFNIDT
-951 ISKTLSGVKP
+951 IFKTLSGVKP
-961 NVKISS
+961 NVKISP

-1015 EDILK
+1015 EDILND
-1020 VLPTQDK
+1020 LPTQDR

-1042 GLLNNRPFK
+1042 GLLNNRPFE

-1212 VAAKCRRAGD
+1212 VAAKCRRSGD
-1222 LDVYKILAKADL
+1222 LEVYKILAKADL
-1234 ANVSSTFHYRVT
+1234 ANVSSIFHYRIT

-1295 VVKNGVEYNVRVL
+1295 VVKDGVEYNVRVL

-1324 VPGTTKENATFGVH
+1324 VSGTTKENATFGVH

-1348 VIMSDSRRLAQAHPI
+1348 VIMSDSRRLAQGHPI

-1388 SNTVIACSVNSV
+1388 SNTVIASSVNSV

-1431 IREHLSENAGVKLSR
+1431 IREHLNENAGVKLSR

-1568 DNPSG
+1568 DTPSG
-1573 SAMSFSKVKSKLTSF
+1573 SAKSFSKVKSKFTSF

>member
-1 MEGDEFSLENGRKI
+1 MAGDEFSLENGRKI
-15 NKSQINGEILKSKLS
+15 NKSQINGEVLKSKLS

-58 FEKMKSF
+58 FEKMKSY
-65 ASKGKSSVFESGEAE
+65 ASKGKSSVFENGEAE
-80 DFLKEFKD
+80 EFLKEFKD

-112 DVGFDPVKKAQT
+112 DAGFDPVKKAQT

-129 KMNGNIYSSEE
+129 KMNGTTYSSEE

-211 LTEKDYWSEKAN
+211 LTEKDYWAEKAN
-223 LAKELYET
+223 LSKELYET

-243 FENKA
+243 FGNKA

-259 IQTRVQTGFKNDKI
+259 IQTRVQTGFKNDKV

-293 IIYPLMDFDK
+293 TIYPLMDFDK
-303 TFLEERGIKYNEDA
+303 TFLEERGVKYNEDA

-346 KATAYSDSA
+346 KVTAYSDSA

-412 DSTVSSTGRMSNANQ
+412 DATVSSTGRMSNANQ

-446 KSFEQYQKETTEAYK
+446 KTFEQHQKETTEAYK
-461 QAYGDKNSSDIAN
+461 QAYGDKNSTDIAN

-564 GIGKVSS
+564 GVGKVSS

-637 LIDDFKATSA
+637 LMDDFKATSA
-647 ARANKKTLSEP
+647 ARTNKKTLSEP

-667 VQEIREQELSSV
+667 VQEIKEQELSSV

-724 NEWNIKHLLNSG
+724 EEWNIKHLLNSG

-750 IIRNLKLGVESLGKI
+750 IIRKLKLGVESLGKI

-774 HIIETKYYKK
+774 HILETKYYKK
-784 LGCNLDFVSQTLL
+784 LGCNLDFVSQTIL
-797 SVTNKNTLPFVNKLI
+797 SVTNKNTISLINKMV
-812 DDGVINAETS
+812 DDGTLTA
-822 SGIWKVLCCVEDN
+822 DN
-835 NTSMK
+835 NTDIWKIVGTATNNNASMK
-840 YLNEFYDTEK
+840 YISEFYDTEK
-850 SCFLSHLKF
+850 DFFLSHMGFSVDYQLKEL
-859 SYDPYKRDL
+859 YA
-868 FYSHFGMITDKNVD
+868 SHFTNITDKNVD
-882 FAIDLLHSRNGK
+882 FAIELLHSRRGK
-894 ISNGGIDDDYINIVK
+894 LNDSNLDDYINIIK
-909 STYKQGYSFLDSND
+909 SIDKQGYSFLDAND
-923 KHALLAV
+923 KHTLLAV
-930 ISKLGDTD
+930 ISKMSDTD
-938 KALFKKHGFNIDT
+938 KALLKKHGFNIDT
-951 ISKTLSGVKP
+951 IFKTLSGVKP

-1015 EDILK
+1015 EDILND
-1020 VLPTQDK
+1020 LPTQDR

-1042 GLLNNRPFK
+1042 GLLNNRPFE

-1155 KAAGVVDSNH
+1155 KAAGVVDPNH

-1212 VAAKCRRAGD
+1212 VAAKCRRSGD
-1222 LDVYKILAKADL
+1222 LEVYKILAKADL
-1234 ANVSSTFHYRVT
+1234 ANVSSTFHYRIT

-1308 NLADLPE
+1308 NLADLPD

-1324 VPGTTKENATFGVH
+1324 VSGTTKENATFGVH

-1348 VIMSDSRRLAQAHPI
+1348 VIMSDSRRLAQGHPI

-1375 RISQEGL
+1375 RSFNDGL
-1382 IFNVDN
+1382 IFDIDN
-1388 SNTVIACSVNSV
+1388 SNLVVAAPRNSV
-1400 SGFKK
+1400 TGFKK
-1405 NLREHS
+1405 NLLEDSSSLFDEHYDTRVGVS
-1411 SPFFN
+1411 YSIL
-1416 DGSMVANERAKISNL
+1416 K
-1431 IREHLSENAGVKLSR
+1431 HLKENAGVSLTR
-1446 DEYAELFDKYLK
+1446 DEYAVLFDKYLK
-1458 SKKYI
+1458 TKKHFS
-1463 TQIKE
+1463 QINKNIR
-1468 DVKIGDKV
+1468 IGDKV
-1476 IKANDLKTAIEKAQ
+1476 IKAEDLKAAINDAQ
-1490 ETLFTY
+1490 QSLFVN
-1496 NKSNEVDGSFDGNN
+1496 NKSNEIDGTYGDNN
-1510 EMTTVD
+1510 ELTTID
-1516 PVPVG
+1516 PVPTG
-1521 LYSTKFRIED
+1521 IYSAKLRIED
-1531 CSPELLKMAEEEGL
+1531 CSAELLKFAEEKGL
-1545 PIILNPAKTK
+1545 PIILNPAKK
-1555 AWSVGDDVKPIVS
+1555 EWVAGEAAKPI
-1568 DNPSG
+1568 NTG
-1573 SAMSFSKVKSKLTSF
+1573 S
-1588 FNKSSKISKEDAES
+1588 SSKILPSFLTSSKVSEQDAID
-1602 FLKQFTLKQVGSG
+1602 FLKQFTIKEVGTDH
-1615 RVVRRFDDDDIAY
+1615 VVQRFPLDYKNLI
-1628 LVEYVQKYPKEVYS
+1628 ESVQKYPNEVYS
-1642 LANELTLN
+1642 LANEMVIVRNGNQT
-1650 EHGDSVPRFSFFS
+1650 PRFDGYD
-1663 ISILAP
+1663 IELLAP
-1669 VMNKHPKKVSTLL
+1669 NMKKYPKRMEKLL
-1682 GMTKENENGLVVPKY
+1682 RMTKVDENGAVVPKY
-1697 SAKEIENIILSKT
+1697 SCSDINFIIKNPKLYKEALEGKR
-1710 YNKVIK
+1710 